1 MFDRIVAFSLR
12 SRVLILIAVAA
23 LILLGI
29 RSVGQLP
36 VDVLPN
42 LNRPVVTILTES
54 PGLAPPEVETLVT
67 RPIETAMSGVPGVER
82 VRSVSGIG
90 LSVVYIEFGWSEEVY
105 RARQQVNERL
115 ALVREQIPPG
125 IAPQMGPVTSIM
137 GEIMLVAIPYGAAS
151 PMQAREV
158 ADFQIRPRLL
168 TIPGVAQV
176 IPIGGEVRQYRVSPD
191 LGAMAAAGV
200 RLEQVEAALRAFGT
214 NTGGGFVDQ
223 YDQEYLIRNVA
234 RTTRIEDLQT
244 LVVGDGQDAAT
255 ETRGPVR
262 LSQVASVDFAAG
274 FRRGDA
280 GYNGRPAVVVSVQKQ
295 PDASTVAVTAQVEAA
310 LAEINGGLPAGIQ
323 ATRVQFRQA
332 NFIDASIDTL
342 TTVLIEAAIVVAAV
356 LFLFLLN
363 VRTTA
368 ISLISIPVS
377 MLITALVFQ
386 MFGLSINTMTLGGIA
401 IAIGELVD
409 DAVVDV
415 ENVYRRLREN
425 ALAVVPQPVLGVI
438 AHATG
443 EVRSGIVYAT
453 GIIVLVFLPLFFLG
467 GVEGRL
473 FQPLG
478 VAYIVSILA
487 SFMTS
492 ITLTPVLCS
501 YLLPGLA
508 ARRGEKESGLVRRL
522 KAGNRKLLDWGFRH
536 VRPILG
542 AGIAVSLLAIVG
554 AATLPRAFLPA
565 FNEGSFVV
573 NLLLEPGVSLEQSSR
588 LAATAEQLLL
598 TVPEVASVSRRTG
611 RAELDEHAEGV
622 FYSEMDVA
630 LKSAEADRDAVAAAM
645 RAKLAILP
653 GSVSIGAPIGHRLDH
668 LLSGVQA
675 QIVVKIFAEDLAA
688 ARALAER
695 LRSRIAGTPGI
706 VDLRVE
712 KQVLVPQ
719 LDLRVDYA
727 RAASYGVTPAQVAG
741 ALETLSSGQTVS
753 QIVDGLRR
761 YDVVLRLPEDSR
773 TTAQLSRLLI
783 ETPRGPVPL
792 SNLADIRE
800 TQGPNQILREDGKR
814 RIVVS
819 ANAAPGAN
827 LGNIVSAVEAE
838 AAALRL
844 PPDGFVRVEGQ
855 YEAQRESTLTIGGL
869 SLVSFGLIFAL
880 LFSRY
885 RSAVLALIV
894 MAGVPMALVGS
905 VIALWIAGLPLSVA
919 SMIGFVTLTGI
930 AARNG
935 ILKISHYINLVLHE
949 GESLGEGKGWGDA
962 MIVRGTLERLTPVL
976 MTALAAGLALTPL
989 LIDGDAPGKEILHP
1003 VAVTIFG
1010 GLLSATLLDAL
1021 VTPVLFRRFGR
1032 KPLELLIAE
1041 AHTGDGTHF

>member
-1 MFDRIVAFSLR
+1 MFDRIVAFSLQ
-12 SRVLILIAVAA
+12 SRVLVLLAA
-23 LILLGI
+23 LALVVLGI
-29 RSVGQLP
+29 GAANRLP

-90 LSVVYIEFGWSEEVY
+90 LSIVYVEFGWSEEVF
-105 RARQQVNERL
+105 RARQQVSERL
-115 ALVREQIPPG
+115 TLVREQIPPA
-125 IAPQMGPVTSIM
+125 IVPQMGPVSSIM
-137 GEIMLVAIPYGAAS
+137 GEIMLIAIPYGRVSA
-151 PMQAREV
+151 MEAREV

-191 LGAMAAAGV
+191 LAAMTAVGV
-200 RLEQVEAALRAFGT
+200 KLADVETALRNFGV

-223 YDQEYLIRNVA
+223 FEQEYLIRNVA
-234 RTTRIEDLQT
+234 RTTRIDDLRQ
-244 LVVGDGQDAAT
+244 LVVADSAA
-255 ETRGPVR
+255 GPVR
-262 LSQVASVDFAAG
+262 LSQIAAVDFAAA
-274 FRRGDA
+274 FRRGEA
-280 GYNGRPAVVVSVQKQ
+280 GYGGAPSVVVAVQKQ
-295 PDASTVAVTAQVEAA
+295 PNASTIDVTRQVESA
-310 LAEINGGLPAGIQ
+310 LKEITAGLPSEMR
-323 ATRVQFRQA
+323 TDRVQFRQA
-332 NFIDASIDTL
+332 DFIETSLGTL
-342 TTVLIEAAIVVAAV
+342 RTVLIEAAIVVAVV

-363 VRTTA
+363 TRTTA
-368 ISLISIPVS
+368 ISLISLPVS

-386 MFGLSINTMTLGGIA
+386 LFDLSINTMTLGGIA

-425 ALAVVPQPVLGVI
+425 ALKAIPEPVLGVI

-443 EVRSGIVYAT
+443 EVRSGIIYAT
-453 GIIVLVFLPLFFLG
+453 AIIVLVFLPLFFFG

-478 VAYIVSILA
+478 IAYIVSILA
-487 SFMTS
+487 SFVTS

-501 YLLPGLA
+501 YLLPSIA
-508 ARRGEKESGLVRRL
+508 AKRGETESGLIRRL
-522 KAGNRKLLDWGFRH
+522 KGANRWLLDWGFCH
-536 VRPILG
+536 TKPILG
-542 AGIAVSLLAIVG
+542 ASIAISLLAVVG
-554 AATLPRAFLPA
+554 AVTLPRAFLPP

-573 NLLLEPGVSLEQSSR
+573 NLILEPGVSLAESSK
-588 LAATAEQLLL
+588 LASTAEKLLL
-598 TVPEVASVSRRTG
+598 QIPEVASVSRRTG

-622 FYSEMDVA
+622 FYSEIDVA
-630 LKSAEADRDAVAAAM
+630 LKSSDADRDAVADAI
-645 RAKLAILP
+645 RSNLAILP
-653 GSVSIGAPIGHRLDH
+653 GSVSVGAPIGHRLDH

-675 QIVVKIFAEDLAA
+675 QIVIKIFAEDLAA
-688 ARALAER
+688 TRALAEQ
-695 LRSRIAGTPGI
+695 LRAAIAGAPGI

-719 LDLRVDYA
+719 LDLRVDYE
-727 RAASYGVTPAQVAG
+727 RAASYGVTPANVAD
-741 ALETLSSGQTVS
+741 ALATLSNGEVVS
-753 QIVDGLRR
+753 QIVDGLKR
-761 YDVVLRLPEDSR
+761 YDVVLRLPEGER
-773 TTAQLSRLLI
+773 TTAELSNLLI

-792 SNLADIRE
+792 SNLAEIRE
-800 TQGPNQILREDGKR
+800 TEGPNQILRENSKR

-827 LGNIVSAVEAE
+827 LGNIIETVETEVAK
-838 AAALRL
+838 LKL
-844 PPDGFVRVEGQ
+844 PPDGFVRIEGQ
-855 YEAQRESTLTIGGL
+855 YEAQREATLTIGGL

-885 RSAVLALIV
+885 RSATLALIV

-930 AARNG
+930 ASRNG

-949 GESLGEGKGWGDA
+949 GETWGDA

-989 LIDGDAPGKEILHP
+989 LIDAEAPGKEILHP

-1032 KPLELLIAE
+1032 KPLERLIADAKGGE
-1041 AHTGDGTHF
+1041 GTSGGRHF

>member
-1 MFDRIVAFSLR
+1 MFDRIVAFSLAN
-12 SRVLILIAVAA
+12 RVLVLLAA
-23 LILLGI
+23 LTLVALGFGAAS
-29 RSVGQLP
+29 RLP

-67 RPIETAMSGVPGVER
+67 RPIEAAMSGIPGVER

-90 LSVVYIEFGWSEEVY
+90 LSVVYIEFGWSEPVY
-105 RARQQVNERL
+105 RARQQVGERL
-115 ALVREQIPPG
+115 ALVREQIPEG

-151 PMQAREV
+151 AMEAREV

-191 LGAMAAAGV
+191 LPAMNAAGV
-200 RLEQVEAALRAFGT
+200 RLADLEAALRVFGT
-214 NTGGGFVDQ
+214 NKGGGFVDQ
-223 YDQEYLIRNVA
+223 YEQEFLIRGVA
-234 RTTRIEDLQT
+234 RTTRIEDLRS
-244 LVVGDGQDAAT
+244 LVVANAAT
-255 ETRGPVR
+255 GPVR
-262 LSQVASVDFAAG
+262 LSQVAAVDFASA
-274 FRRGDA
+274 FRRGEA
-280 GYNGRPAVVVSVQKQ
+280 GYDGRPAVVVAVQKQ
-295 PDASTVAVTAQVEAA
+295 PIASTVAVTAQVEAA
-310 LAEINGGLPAGIQ
+310 LREISAGLPQGMRAD
-323 ATRVQFRQA
+323 RVQFRQA
-332 NFIDASIDTL
+332 DFIETSISTL
-342 TTVLIEAAIVVAAV
+342 TTVLIEAAIVVAVV

-363 VRTTA
+363 TRTTA
-368 ISLISIPVS
+368 ISLVSLPVS
-377 MLITALVFQ
+377 MLITALVFHA
-386 MFGLSINTMTLGGIA
+386 FGLSINTMTLGGIA

-415 ENVYRRLREN
+415 ENVHRRLREN
-425 ALAVVPQPVLGVI
+425 AAAAVPQPALRVV

-443 EVRSGIVYAT
+443 EVRSGIIYAT
-453 GIIVLVFLPLFFLG
+453 AIIVLVFLPLFFLG

-487 SFMTS
+487 SFVTA

-501 YLLPGLA
+501 YLLPGIA
-508 ARRGEKESGLVRRL
+508 VRRAEKDSALVERL
-522 KAGNRKLLDWGFRH
+522 KAANRRLLDWGFRRTH
-536 VRPILG
+536 PIL
-542 AGIAVSLLAIVG
+542 AASIAVSLAAIVG
-554 AATLPRAFLPA
+554 AVTLPRAFLPS

-573 NLLLEPGVSLEQSSR
+573 NLLLEPGVSLEQSSK
-588 LAATAEQLLL
+588 LASVAEKLLL
-598 TVPEVASVSRRTG
+598 SVPEVASVSRRTG

-630 LKSAEADRDAVAAAM
+630 LKSPEADREAVANAM

-653 GSVSIGAPIGHRLDH
+653 GSVSVGAPIGHRLDH

-675 QIVVKIFAEDLAA
+675 QIVVKIFAEELAVS
-688 ARALAER
+688 RGLAEQ
-695 LRSRIAGTPGI
+695 LRAAIADVPGL

-727 RAASYGVTPAQVAG
+727 RAASYGVTPATIAD
-741 ALETLSSGQTVS
+741 ALETLSGGETVS
-753 QIVDGLRR
+753 QIVDGTKR
-761 YDVVLRLPEDSR
+761 YDVVLRLPEEER
-773 TTAQLSRLLI
+773 TTAGLSGLLI

-792 SNLADIRE
+792 SNMVEILE
-800 TQGPNQILREDGKR
+800 TEGPNQILREDGKR

-819 ANAAPGAN
+819 ANAGPGAD
-827 LGNIVSAVEAE
+827 LGAIVAEVERE
-838 AAALRL
+838 AARLRL
-844 PPDGFVRVEGQ
+844 PQDGFIRVEGQ
-855 YEAQRESTLTIGGL
+855 YEAQRESTLTIAGL
-869 SLVSFGLIFAL
+869 SLISFALIFAL

-905 VIALWIAGLPLSVA
+905 VAALWLAGLPLSVA

-949 GESLGEGKGWGDA
+949 GEHWSDA

-989 LIDGDAPGKEILHP
+989 LIDADAPGKEILHP

-1032 KPLELLIAE
+1032 VPLERLVVAAGKE
-1041 AHTGDGTHF
+1041 YKTHF

>member
-12 SRVLILIAVAA
+12 SRVLILIAAIA
-23 LILLGI
+23 LVVLGI
-29 RSVGQLP
+29 RSANQLP

-42 LNRPVVTILTES
+42 LNRPVVTILVEA
-54 PGLAPPEVETLVT
+54 PGLAPPEVETLVART
-67 RPIETAMSGVPGVER
+67 IETAMSGVPGVER

-90 LSVVYIEFGWSEEVY
+90 LAVVYIEFGWAEEIY
-105 RARQQVNERL
+105 RARQQVSERL
-115 ALVREQIPPG
+115 ALVREQLPQG

-137 GEIMLVAIPYGAAS
+137 GEIMLVAIPYGGAS

-176 IPIGGEVRQYRVSPD
+176 IPIGGEVRQYRVAPD
-191 LGAMAAAGV
+191 LPAMRAAGV
-200 RLEQVEAALRAFGT
+200 ALAEVESALRSFGT

-223 YDQEYLIRNVA
+223 FDQEYLIRNVA
-234 RTTRIEDLQT
+234 RTTRIEDLRA
-244 LVVGDGQDAAT
+244 LVVADGAS
-255 ETRGPVR
+255 GPVR
-262 LSQVASVDFAAG
+262 LAQVAAVDFAAA

-280 GYNGRPAVVVSVQKQ
+280 GYGGRPAVVVAIQKQ
-295 PDASTVAVTAQVEAA
+295 PTASTIAVTRQVETA
-310 LAEINGGLPAGIQ
+310 LAELGAGLPAGMQ
-323 ATRVQFRQA
+323 AARVQFRQA
-332 NFIDASIDTL
+332 DFIEASIGTL
-342 TTVLIEAAIVVAAV
+342 TTVLIEAAIVVGIV
-356 LFLFLLN
+356 LFGFLLN
-363 VRTTA
+363 ARTTA

-377 MLITALVFQ
+377 MLITALVFHL
-386 MFGLSINTMTLGGIA
+386 FELSINTMTLGGIA

-425 ALAVVPQPVLGVI
+425 AARAIPKPVLRVI

-453 GIIVLVFLPLFFLG
+453 AIIVLVFLPLFFLG

-478 VAYIVSILA
+478 VAYIVAILA
-487 SFMTS
+487 SFVTS

-501 YLLPGLA
+501 YLLPSLA
-508 ARRGEKESGLVRRL
+508 ARRAEKESGLVRAL
-522 KAGNRKLLDWGFRH
+522 KDGNRRLLDWGFRH
-536 VRPILG
+536 VRPILS
-542 AGIAVSLLAIVG
+542 ASVAVSLAAVVG
-554 AATLPRAFLPA
+554 ATLLPRAFLPP

-573 NLLLEPGVSLEQSSR
+573 NLLLEPGVSLEQSSK
-588 LAATAEQLLL
+588 LAATAERLLL
-598 TVPEVASVSRRTG
+598 TIPEVASVSRRTG

-630 LKSAEADRDAVAAAM
+630 LKSSGSDRDAVAQAM
-645 RAKLAILP
+645 RAKLDILP
-653 GSVSIGAPIGHRLDH
+653 GSVSVGAPIGHRLDH

-688 ARALAER
+688 ARALAEQ
-695 LRSRIAGTPGI
+695 LRATIADVPGI

-727 RAASYGVTPAQVAG
+727 RAASYGVTPAAVSD
-741 ALETLSSGQTVS
+741 ALATLSGGERVS

-761 YDVVLRLPEDSR
+761 YDVVLRLPDNER
-773 TTAQLSRLLI
+773 TTAKLSNLLI

-792 SNLADIRE
+792 SNMADIRE
-800 TQGPNQILREDGKR
+800 TEGPNQILREDGKR

-819 ANAAPGAN
+819 ANTVPGAN
-827 LGNIVSAVEAE
+827 LGNIVAAVETE
-838 AAALRL
+838 AARLRL

-855 YEAQRESTLTIGGL
+855 YEAQRQSTITIGGL
-869 SLVSFGLIFAL
+869 ALISFALIFAL

-905 VIALWIAGLPLSVA
+905 VVALWIAGLPLSVA
-919 SMIGFVTLTGI
+919 SMVGFVTLTGI
-930 AARNG
+930 ASRNG

-949 GESLGEGKGWGDA
+949 GESWGDA

-976 MTALAAGLALTPL
+976 MTALAAGLALVPL
-989 LIDGDAPGKEILHP
+989 LIDGEAPGKEILHP

-1032 KPLELLIAE
+1032 APLERLTTSAE
-1041 AHTGDGTHF
+1041 PGSTTHF

>member
-12 SRVLILIAVAA
+12 SRVLVLAAA
-23 LILLGI
+23 LALIVMGI
-29 RSVGQLP
+29 GAANRLP

-90 LSVVYIEFGWSEEVY
+90 LSIVYVEFGWSEEVF
-105 RARQQVNERL
+105 RARQQVSERL
-115 ALVREQIPPG
+115 TLVREQIPPS
-125 IAPQMGPVTSIM
+125 IVPQMGPVSSIM
-137 GEIMLVAIPYGAAS
+137 GEIMLIAIPYGRVSA
-151 PMQAREV
+151 MEAREV

-191 LGAMAAAGV
+191 LAAMTAVGV
-200 RLEQVEAALRAFGT
+200 KLDDVERALRGFGV

-223 YDQEYLIRNVA
+223 FEQEYLIRNVA
-234 RTTRIEDLQT
+234 RTTRIESLRQ
-244 LVVGDGQDAAT
+244 LVVANNEA
-255 ETRGPVR
+255 GPVR
-262 LSQVASVDFAAG
+262 LSQIAAVDFAAA
-274 FRRGDA
+274 FRRGEA
-280 GYNGRPAVVVSVQKQ
+280 GYGGAPAVVVAVQKQ
-295 PDASTVAVTAQVEAA
+295 PTASTIEVTEQVESA
-310 LAEINGGLPAGIQ
+310 LKEITAGLPSGMRADRI
-323 ATRVQFRQA
+323 QFRQA
-332 NFIDASIDTL
+332 NFIETSIETL
-342 TTVLIEAAIVVAAV
+342 TTVLIEAAIVVAVV

-363 VRTTA
+363 TRTTA
-368 ISLISIPVS
+368 ISLISLPVS

-386 MFGLSINTMTLGGIA
+386 MFGLSINTMTLGGLA

-425 ALAVVPQPVLGVI
+425 ALKAIPEPVLEVI

-443 EVRSGIVYAT
+443 EVRSGIIYAT
-453 GIIVLVFLPLFFLG
+453 AIIVLVFLPLFFLG

-478 VAYIVSILA
+478 IAYIVSILA
-487 SFMTS
+487 SFVTA

-501 YLLPGLA
+501 YLLPSIA
-508 ARRGEKESGLVRRL
+508 ARQGESESGLVRRL
-522 KAGNRKLLDWGFRH
+522 KSVNRRLLEWGFGQT
-536 VRPILG
+536 RPILG
-542 AGIAVSLLAIVG
+542 ASIAVSLLAVAG
-554 AATLPRAFLPA
+554 AIMLPRAFLPP

-573 NLLLEPGVSLEQSSR
+573 NLILEPGVSLAESSK
-588 LAATAEQLLL
+588 LASAAEKLLL
-598 TVPEVASVSRRTG
+598 QIPEVASVSRRTG

-622 FYSEMDVA
+622 FYSEIDVA
-630 LKSAEADRDAVAAAM
+630 LKSTEADRSAVADTI
-645 RAKLAILP
+645 RSNLAILP
-653 GSVSIGAPIGHRLDH
+653 GSVSVGAPIGHRLDH

-675 QIVVKIFAEDLAA
+675 QIVIKIFAEDLAA
-688 ARALAER
+688 TRALAEQ
-695 LRSRIAGTPGI
+695 LRSAIAATPGI

-719 LDLRVDYA
+719 LDVRVDFE
-727 RAASYGVTPAQVAG
+727 RAASYGVTPADVAD
-741 ALETLSSGQTVS
+741 ALETLSNGEVVS
-753 QIVDGLRR
+753 QIVEGLKR
-761 YDVVLRLPEDSR
+761 YDVVLRLPEGQR
-773 TTAQLSRLLI
+773 TTAELSNLLI

-792 SNLADIRE
+792 SNLAEIRE
-800 TQGPNQILREDGKR
+800 TEGPNQILRENSKR

-827 LGNIVSAVEAE
+827 LGTIIEAVETQVAK
-838 AAALRL
+838 LKL
-844 PPDGFVRVEGQ
+844 PADGFVRIEGQ
-855 YEAQRESTLTIGGL
+855 YEAQREATLTIGGL
-869 SLVSFGLIFAL
+869 SLISFGLIFAL

-885 RSAVLALIV
+885 RSAALALIV

-905 VIALWIAGLPLSVA
+905 VIALWLAQLPLSVA

-930 AARNG
+930 ASRNG

-949 GESLGEGKGWGDA
+949 GETWGDP

-989 LIDGDAPGKEILHP
+989 LIDAEAPGKEILHP

-1021 VTPVLFRRFGR
+1021 VTPILFRRFGR
-1032 KPLELLIAE
+1032 KPLERLIADVKVG
-1041 AHTGDGTHF
+1041 AGTHF

>member
-12 SRVLILIAVAA
+12 SRVLILIAAAA

-90 LSVVYIEFGWSEEVY
+90 LSVVYIEFGWAEEVY
-105 RARQQVNERL
+105 RARQQVSERL
-115 ALVREQIPPG
+115 ALVREQIPAG

-151 PMQAREV
+151 PMQAREI

-168 TIPGVAQV
+168 TIAGVAQV

-191 LGAMAAAGV
+191 LAAMALAGV

-234 RTTRIEDLQT
+234 RTTRIEDLQS
-244 LVVGDGQDAAT
+244 LAVGDGAS
-255 ETRGPVR
+255 GPVR
-262 LSQVASVDFAAG
+262 LSQIAAVDFAAA

-280 GYNGRPAVVVSVQKQ
+280 GYDGRPAVVVSVQKQ

-310 LAEINGGLPAGIQ
+310 LAEINAGLPTDMR

-332 NFIDASIDTL
+332 DFIEASIDTL
-342 TTVLIEAAIVVAAV
+342 TMVLIEAAIVVAVV

-363 VRTTA
+363 ARTTA
-368 ISLISIPVS
+368 ISLISLPVS
-377 MLITALVFQ
+377 ILVTALVFQ

-425 ALAVVPQPVLGVI
+425 ALAAVPQPVLGVI

-453 GIIVLVFLPLFFLG
+453 AIIVLVFLPLFFLG

-478 VAYIVSILA
+478 VAYIVAIMA
-487 SFMTS
+487 SFITS

-501 YLLPGLA
+501 YLLPKLA
-508 ARRGEKESGLVRRL
+508 ARRGEKETGLVRRL
-522 KAGNRKLLDWGFRH
+522 KAGNRRLLDWGFRN
-536 VRPILG
+536 VRLILG
-542 AGIAVSLLAIVG
+542 ASVVVSLAAILG
-554 AATLPRAFLPA
+554 AVTLPRAFLPA

-573 NLLLEPGVSLEQSSR
+573 NLLLEPGVSLEQSSK
-588 LAATAEQLLL
+588 LAASAEQLLL
-598 TVPEVASVSRRTG
+598 TIPEVASVSRRTG

-630 LKSAEADRDAVAAAM
+630 LKSSEADRDAVAAAM

-695 LRSRIAGTPGI
+695 LRGRIAGTPGI

-727 RAASYGVTPAQVAG
+727 RAASFGVTPARVAG

-761 YDVVLRLPEDSR
+761 YDVVLRLPEGSR
-773 TTAQLSRLLI
+773 TTAQLSSLLI

-792 SNLADIRE
+792 SNIAEIRE

-827 LGNIVSAVEAE
+827 LGDIVKTIETE
-838 AAALRL
+838 AAALDL
-844 PPDGFVRVEGQ
+844 PTDGFVRVEGQ
-855 YEAQRESTLTIGGL
+855 YEAQRQSTLTIGGL

-885 RSAVLALIV
+885 RSVVLALIV

-930 AARNG
+930 ASRNG

-949 GESLGEGKGWGDA
+949 GETWSDA

-989 LIDGDAPGKEILHP
+989 LINADAPGKEILHP

-1032 KPLELLIAE
+1032 AALERLIAD
-1041 AHTGDGTHF
+1041 ARTGDGTHF

>member
-12 SRVLILIAVAA
+12 SRVLILIAAAA

-90 LSVVYIEFGWSEEVY
+90 LSVVYIEFGWAEEVY
-105 RARQQVNERL
+105 RARQQVSERL
-115 ALVREQIPPG
+115 ALVREQIPAG

-151 PMQAREV
+151 PMRAREI

-168 TIPGVAQV
+168 TIAGVAQV

-191 LGAMAAAGV
+191 LAAMALAGV

-234 RTTRIEDLQT
+234 RTTRIEDLQS
-244 LVVGDGQDAAT
+244 LAVGDGAS
-255 ETRGPVR
+255 GPVR
-262 LSQVASVDFAAG
+262 LSQIAAVDFAAA

-280 GYNGRPAVVVSVQKQ
+280 GYDGRPAVVVSVQKQ

-310 LAEINGGLPAGIQ
+310 LAEINAGLPTDMR

-332 NFIDASIDTL
+332 DFIEASIDTL
-342 TTVLIEAAIVVAAV
+342 TIVLIEAAIVVAVV

-368 ISLISIPVS
+368 ISLISLPVS
-377 MLITALVFQ
+377 ILVTALVFQ

-425 ALAVVPQPVLGVI
+425 ALAAVPQPVLGVI

-453 GIIVLVFLPLFFLG
+453 AIIVLVFLPLFFLG

-478 VAYIVSILA
+478 VAYIVAIMA
-487 SFMTS
+487 SFITS

-501 YLLPGLA
+501 YLLPKLA
-508 ARRGEKESGLVRRL
+508 ARRGEKETWLVRRL
-522 KAGNRKLLDWGFRH
+522 MAGNRRLLDWGFAN
-536 VRPILG
+536 VRLILG
-542 AGIAVSLLAIVG
+542 ASVVVSLAAILG
-554 AATLPRAFLPA
+554 AVTLPRAFLPA

-573 NLLLEPGVSLEQSSR
+573 NLLLEPGVSLEQSSK
-588 LAATAEQLLL
+588 LAASAEQLLL
-598 TVPEVASVSRRTG
+598 TIPEVASVSRRTG

-630 LKSAEADRDAVAAAM
+630 LKSPDADRDAVAAAM

-695 LRSRIAGTPGI
+695 LRGRIAGTPGL

-727 RAASYGVTPAQVAG
+727 RAASYGITPAQIAE
-741 ALETLSSGQTVS
+741 ALETLSSGRTVS

-761 YDVVLRLPEDSR
+761 YDVVVRLPETSR
-773 TTAQLSRLLI
+773 TTAQLSSLLI

-792 SNLADIRE
+792 SNMAEIRE

-819 ANAAPGAN
+819 ANAAPGAD
-827 LGNIVSAVEAE
+827 LGDIVKTVEAE

-930 AARNG
+930 ASRNG

-949 GESLGEGKGWGDA
+949 GETWGDA

-989 LIDGDAPGKEILHP
+989 LINADAPGKEILHP

-1032 KPLELLIAE
+1032 AALKRLIAD
-1041 AHTGDGTHF
+1041 ARTGDGTHF

>member
-12 SRVLILIAVAA
+12 SRVLILIAAAA

-90 LSVVYIEFGWSEEVY
+90 LSVVYIEFGWAEEVY
-105 RARQQVNERL
+105 RARQQVSERL
-115 ALVREQIPPG
+115 ALVREQIPAG

-151 PMQAREV
+151 PMRAREI

-168 TIPGVAQV
+168 TIAGVAQV

-191 LGAMAAAGV
+191 LAAMALAGV

-234 RTTRIEDLQT
+234 RTTRIEDLQS
-244 LVVGDGQDAAT
+244 LAVGDGAS
-255 ETRGPVR
+255 GPVR
-262 LSQVASVDFAAG
+262 LSQIAAVDFAAA

-280 GYNGRPAVVVSVQKQ
+280 GYDGRPAVVVSVQKQ

-310 LAEINGGLPAGIQ
+310 LAEINAGLPTDMR

-332 NFIDASIDTL
+332 DFIEASIDTL
-342 TTVLIEAAIVVAAV
+342 TIVLIEAAIVVAVV

-368 ISLISIPVS
+368 ISLISLPVS
-377 MLITALVFQ
+377 ILVTALVFQ

-425 ALAVVPQPVLGVI
+425 ALAAVPQPVLGVI

-453 GIIVLVFLPLFFLG
+453 AIIVLVFLPLFFLG

-478 VAYIVSILA
+478 VAYIVAIMA
-487 SFMTS
+487 SFITS

-501 YLLPGLA
+501 YLLPKLA
-508 ARRGEKESGLVRRL
+508 ARRGEKETWLVRRL
-522 KAGNRKLLDWGFRH
+522 MAGNRRLLDWGFAN
-536 VRPILG
+536 VRLILG
-542 AGIAVSLLAIVG
+542 ASVVVSLAAILG
-554 AATLPRAFLPA
+554 AVTLPRAFLPA

-573 NLLLEPGVSLEQSSR
+573 NLLLEPGVSLEQSSK
-588 LAATAEQLLL
+588 LAASAEQLLL
-598 TVPEVASVSRRTG
+598 TIPEVASVSRRTG

-630 LKSAEADRDAVAAAM
+630 LKSPDADRDAVAAAM

-695 LRSRIAGTPGI
+695 LRGRIAGTPGL

-727 RAASYGVTPAQVAG
+727 RAASYGITPAQIAE
-741 ALETLSSGQTVS
+741 ALETLSSGRTVS

-761 YDVVLRLPEDSR
+761 YDVVVRLPETSR
-773 TTAQLSRLLI
+773 TTAQLSSLLI

-792 SNLADIRE
+792 SNMAEIRE

-819 ANAAPGAN
+819 ANAAPGAD
-827 LGNIVSAVEAE
+827 LGDIVKTVEAE

-930 AARNG
+930 ASRNG

-949 GESLGEGKGWGDA
+949 GETWGDA

-989 LIDGDAPGKEILHP
+989 LINADAPGKEILHP

-1032 KPLELLIAE
+1032 AALKRLIAD
-1041 AHTGDGTHF
+1041 ARTGVGTHF

>member
-1 MFDRIVAFSLR
+1 MFDHIVAFSLR
-12 SRVLILIAVAA
+12 SRVLILIAAAA
-23 LILLGI
+23 LIVLGI
-29 RSVGQLP
+29 RSAGQLP

-90 LSVVYIEFGWSEEVY
+90 LSVVYIEFGWNVEVY
-105 RARQQVNERL
+105 RARQQVSERL
-115 ALVREQIPPG
+115 ALVREGIPPE

-151 PMQAREV
+151 PMEAREV
-158 ADFQIRPRLL
+158 ADFRIRPRLL
-168 TIPGVAQV
+168 TIPGIAQV

-191 LGAMAAAGV
+191 LAAMAAAGV
-200 RLEQVEAALRAFGT
+200 RLEQVETALRAFGT

-223 YDQEYLIRNVA
+223 YEQEYLIRNVA
-234 RTTRIEDLQT
+234 RTTRIEDLRS
-244 LVVGDGQDAAT
+244 LVIADGAS
-255 ETRGPVR
+255 GPVR
-262 LSQVASVDFAAG
+262 LSQVATVDFAAA
-274 FRRGDA
+274 FRRGSA
-280 GYNGRPAVVVSVQKQ
+280 GYDGRPAVVISVQKQ
-295 PDASTVAVTAQVEAA
+295 PDASTVAVTQQVEAA
-310 LAEINGGLPAGIQ
+310 LAEISAGLPAGMR
-323 ATRVQFRQA
+323 ASRVQFRQA
-332 NFIDASIDTL
+332 DFIETSIDTL
-342 TTVLIEAAIVVAAV
+342 TRVLIEAAIVVAIV

-363 VRTTA
+363 IRTTA
-368 ISLISIPVS
+368 ISLISLPVS
-377 MLITALVFQ
+377 MLVTAVVFQ
-386 MFGLSINTMTLGGIA
+386 IFGLSINTMTLGGIA

-425 ALAVVPQPVLGVI
+425 ALLAVPQPSLAVI

-487 SFMTS
+487 SFVTS

-501 YLLPGLA
+501 YLLPSLA
-508 ARRGEKESGLVRRL
+508 ATRAERESELVRRL
-522 KAGNRKLLDWGFRH
+522 KAVNRRLLDWGFRH
-536 VRPILG
+536 TRPILG
-542 AGIAVSLLAIVG
+542 ASIALSLAAVAGAVS
-554 AATLPRAFLPA
+554 LPRAFLPP

-573 NLLLEPGVSLEQSSR
+573 NLLLEPGISLEQSSK
-588 LAATAEQLLL
+588 LGATAEQLLL

-622 FYSEMDVA
+622 FYTEIDVA
-630 LKSAEADRDAVAAAM
+630 LKSPEADRDAIAARM
-645 RAKLAILP
+645 RETLAILP

-675 QIVVKIFAEDLAA
+675 QIVVKIFAEDLAG
-688 ARALAER
+688 ARAIAER
-695 LRSRIAGTPGI
+695 LRTNIADVPGI

-719 LDLRVDYA
+719 LDLKVDYA
-727 RAASYGVTPAQVAG
+727 RAASYGVTPATVAE
-741 ALETLSSGQTVS
+741 ALETLSNGDTVS
-753 QIVDGLRR
+753 QVVDGLKR
-761 YDVVLRLPEDSR
+761 YDVVLRLPESER
-773 TTAQLSRLLI
+773 TTAQLSNLLI

-792 SNLADIRE
+792 SNLAEIRE
-800 TQGPNQILREDGKR
+800 TEGPNQILREDGKR

-827 LGNIVSAVEAE
+827 LGEIVETIEAE
-838 AAALRL
+838 VAKLRL

-855 YEAQRESTLTIGGL
+855 YEAQRESTITIGGL

-905 VIALWIAGLPLSVA
+905 VVALWLAGLPLSVA

-930 AARNG
+930 ASRNG

-949 GESLGEGKGWGDA
+949 GESWSDA

-989 LIDGDAPGKEILHP
+989 LINAEAPGKEILHP

-1021 VTPVLFRRFGR
+1021 VTPILFRRFGR
-1032 KPLELLIAE
+1032 RSLERLIAE
-1041 AHTGDGTHF
+1041 AKTGAGTHF

>member
-12 SRVLILIAVAA
+12 SRVLILIAAAA
-23 LILLGI
+23 LIVLGI
-29 RSVGQLP
+29 RSASQLP

-42 LNRPVVTILTES
+42 LNRPVVTILVEA
-54 PGLAPPEVETLVT
+54 PGLAPPEVETLVA

-90 LSVVYIEFGWSEEVY
+90 LAVVYIEFGWSEEVY
-105 RARQQVNERL
+105 RARQQVSERL
-115 ALVREQIPPG
+115 ALVREQLPEG

-137 GEIMLVAIPYGAAS
+137 GEIMLVASPYGTAS

-191 LGAMAAAGV
+191 LPAMTAAGV
-200 RLEQVEAALRAFGT
+200 ELAEVEDALRAFGT

-234 RTTRIEDLQT
+234 RTTRIEDLRT
-244 LVVGDGQDAAT
+244 LVVADGAS
-255 ETRGPVR
+255 GPVR
-262 LSQVASVDFAAG
+262 LSQVASVDFAAA

-280 GYNGRPAVVVSVQKQ
+280 GYNGRPAVVVAVQKQ
-295 PDASTVAVTAQVEAA
+295 PTASTIAVTRQVETA
-310 LAEINGGLPAGIQ
+310 LAEISAGLPAGMRAAQ
-323 ATRVQFRQA
+323 VQFRQA
-332 NFIDASIDTL
+332 NFIEASIDTL
-342 TTVLIEAAIVVAAV
+342 TTVLIEAAIVVAVV

-363 VRTTA
+363 SRTTA

-386 MFGLSINTMTLGGIA
+386 IFDLSINTMTLGGIA
-401 IAIGELVD
+401 SAIGDLVD

-425 ALAVVPQPVLGVI
+425 ALKAIPQPVLGVI

-443 EVRSGIVYAT
+443 EVRSGIIYAT
-453 GIIVLVFLPLFFLG
+453 AIIVLVFLPLFFLS

-478 VAYIVSILA
+478 VAYIVAILA
-487 SFMTS
+487 SFITS

-501 YLLPGLA
+501 YLLPNLA
-508 ARRGEKESGLVRRL
+508 ARRAEKESGLVRRL
-522 KAGNRKLLDWGFRH
+522 KDGNRRLLDWGFRN
-536 VRPILG
+536 VRSILR
-542 AGIAVSLLAIVG
+542 ASIAISLLAVVG
-554 AATLPRAFLPA
+554 ATLLPRAFLPP

-573 NLLLEPGVSLEQSSR
+573 NLLLEPGVSLEQSSK

-598 TVPEVASVSRRTG
+598 TIPEIASVSRRTG

-630 LKSAEADRDAVAAAM
+630 LKSTEADRDTVANAM

-653 GSVSIGAPIGHRLDH
+653 GSVSVGAPIGHRLDH

-675 QIVVKIFAEDLAA
+675 QIVVKIFAEDLTAG
-688 ARALAER
+688 RALAEQ
-695 LRSRIAGTPGI
+695 LREGIADVPGI

-727 RAASYGVTPAQVAG
+727 RAASYGVTPANIAD
-741 ALETLSSGQTVS
+741 ALETLSNGERVS
-753 QIVDGLRR
+753 QIVDGLKR
-761 YDVVLRLPEDSR
+761 YDVVLRLPESER
-773 TTAQLSRLLI
+773 TTAQLSNLLI

-792 SNLADIRE
+792 ANMTDIRE

-827 LGNIVSAVEAE
+827 LGDIVKAVETE
-838 AAALRL
+838 AATLRL
-844 PPDGFVRVEGQ
+844 PPVAFVRVEGQ
-855 YEAQRESTLTIGGL
+855 YEAQRESTITIGGL
-869 SLVSFGLIFAL
+869 SLISFGLIFAL

-905 VIALWIAGLPLSVA
+905 VIALWIADLPLSVA
-919 SMIGFVTLTGI
+919 SMVGFVTLTGI
-930 AARNG
+930 ASRNG

-949 GESLGEGKGWGDA
+949 GETWGDA

-976 MTALAAGLALTPL
+976 MTALAAGLALVPL
-989 LIDGDAPGKEILHP
+989 LIDAEAPGKEILHP

-1021 VTPVLFRRFGR
+1021 ITPVLFRRFGR
-1032 KPLELLIAE
+1032 KPLERLIASTE
-1041 AHTGDGTHF
+1041 PGSATHF

>member
-1 MFDRIVAFSLR
+1 MFDRIVAFSLQ
-12 SRVLILIAVAA
+12 SRVLVLLAA
-23 LILLGI
+23 LALVVLGI
-29 RSVGQLP
+29 GAANRLP

-90 LSVVYIEFGWSEEVY
+90 LSIVYVEFGWSEEVF
-105 RARQQVNERL
+105 RARQQVSERL
-115 ALVREQIPPG
+115 TLVREQIPPA
-125 IAPQMGPVTSIM
+125 IVPQMGPVSSIM
-137 GEIMLVAIPYGAAS
+137 GEIMLIAIPYGRVSA
-151 PMQAREV
+151 MQAREV

-191 LGAMAAAGV
+191 LAAMTAVGV
-200 RLEQVEAALRAFGT
+200 KLADVETALRNFGV

-223 YDQEYLIRNVA
+223 FEQEYLIRNVA
-234 RTTRIEDLQT
+234 RTTRIDDLRQ
-244 LVVGDGQDAAT
+244 LVVADSAA
-255 ETRGPVR
+255 GPVR
-262 LSQVASVDFAAG
+262 LSQIAAVDFAAA
-274 FRRGDA
+274 FRRGEA
-280 GYNGRPAVVVSVQKQ
+280 GYGGAPAVVVAVQKQ
-295 PDASTVAVTAQVEAA
+295 PNASTIDVTRQVESA
-310 LAEINGGLPAGIQ
+310 LKEITAGLPAGMR
-323 ATRVQFRQA
+323 ADRVQFRQA
-332 NFIDASIDTL
+332 DFIETSLGTL
-342 TTVLIEAAIVVAAV
+342 RTVLIEAAIVVAVV

-363 VRTTA
+363 TRTTA
-368 ISLISIPVS
+368 ISLISLPVS

-386 MFGLSINTMTLGGIA
+386 LFDLSINTMTLGGIA

-425 ALAVVPQPVLGVI
+425 ALQAIPEPVLGVI

-443 EVRSGIVYAT
+443 EVRSGIIYAT
-453 GIIVLVFLPLFFLG
+453 AIIVLVFLPLFFLG

-478 VAYIVSILA
+478 IAYIVSILA
-487 SFMTS
+487 SFVTS

-501 YLLPGLA
+501 YLLPSIA
-508 ARRGEKESGLVRRL
+508 AKRSETESGLIRRL
-522 KAGNRKLLDWGFRH
+522 KGANRRLLDWGFRH
-536 VRPILG
+536 TKPILS
-542 AGIAVSLLAIVG
+542 ASFAISLLAVVG
-554 AATLPRAFLPA
+554 AITLPRAFLPP

-573 NLLLEPGVSLEQSSR
+573 NLILEPGVSLAESSK
-588 LAATAEQLLL
+588 LASTAEKLLL
-598 TVPEVASVSRRTG
+598 QIPEVASVSRRTG

-622 FYSEMDVA
+622 FYSEIDVA
-630 LKSAEADRDAVAAAM
+630 LKSSDADRDAVADAI
-645 RAKLAILP
+645 RSNLAILP
-653 GSVSIGAPIGHRLDH
+653 GSVSVGAPIGHRLDH

-675 QIVVKIFAEDLAA
+675 QIVIKIFAEDLAA
-688 ARALAER
+688 TRALAEQ
-695 LRSRIAGTPGI
+695 LRAAIAGTPGI

-719 LDLRVDYA
+719 LDLRVDYE
-727 RAASYGVTPAQVAG
+727 RAASYGVTPANVAD
-741 ALETLSSGQTVS
+741 ALATLSNGEVVS
-753 QIVDGLRR
+753 QIVEGLKR
-761 YDVVLRLPEDSR
+761 YDVVLRLPEGKR
-773 TTAQLSRLLI
+773 TTAELSNLLI

-792 SNLADIRE
+792 SNLAEIRE
-800 TQGPNQILREDGKR
+800 TEGPNQILRENSKR
-814 RIVVS
+814 RLVVS

-827 LGNIVSAVEAE
+827 LGNIIKTVETEVAK
-838 AAALRL
+838 LKL
-844 PPDGFVRVEGQ
+844 PPDGFVRIEGQ
-855 YEAQRESTLTIGGL
+855 YEAQREATLTIGGL

-885 RSAVLALIV
+885 RSATLALIV

-930 AARNG
+930 ASRNG

-949 GESLGEGKGWGDA
+949 GETWGDA
-962 MIVRGTLERLTPVL
+962 MIMRGTLERLTPVL

-989 LIDGDAPGKEILHP
+989 LIDAEAPGKEILHP

-1032 KPLELLIAE
+1032 KPLERLIADATVGE
-1041 AHTGDGTHF
+1041 GTHF

>member
-1 MFDRIVAFSLR
+1 MFDRIVAFSLQ
-12 SRVLILIAVAA
+12 SRVLVLLAA
-23 LILLGI
+23 LALVVLGI
-29 RSVGQLP
+29 GAANRLP

-90 LSVVYIEFGWSEEVY
+90 LSIVYVEFGWSEEVF
-105 RARQQVNERL
+105 RARQQVSERL
-115 ALVREQIPPG
+115 TLVREQIPPA
-125 IAPQMGPVTSIM
+125 IVPQMGPVSSIM
-137 GEIMLVAIPYGAAS
+137 GEIMLIAIPYGRVSA
-151 PMQAREV
+151 MQAREV

-191 LGAMAAAGV
+191 LAAMTAVGV
-200 RLEQVEAALRAFGT
+200 KLADVETALRNFGV

-223 YDQEYLIRNVA
+223 FEQEYLIRNVA
-234 RTTRIEDLQT
+234 RTTRIDDLRQ
-244 LVVGDGQDAAT
+244 LVVADSAA
-255 ETRGPVR
+255 GPVR
-262 LSQVASVDFAAG
+262 LSQIAAVDFAAA
-274 FRRGDA
+274 FRRGEA
-280 GYNGRPAVVVSVQKQ
+280 GYGGAPAVVVAVQKQ
-295 PDASTVAVTAQVEAA
+295 PNASTIDVTRQVESA
-310 LAEINGGLPAGIQ
+310 LKEITAGLPSGMRAD
-323 ATRVQFRQA
+323 RVQFRQA
-332 NFIDASIDTL
+332 NFIETSLGTL
-342 TTVLIEAAIVVAAV
+342 RTVLIEAAIVVAVV

-363 VRTTA
+363 TRTTA
-368 ISLISIPVS
+368 ISLISLPVS

-386 MFGLSINTMTLGGIA
+386 LFDLSINTMTLGGIA

-425 ALAVVPQPVLGVI
+425 ALKAIPEPVLGVI

-443 EVRSGIVYAT
+443 EVRSGIIYAT
-453 GIIVLVFLPLFFLG
+453 AIIVLVFLPLFFLG

-478 VAYIVSILA
+478 IAYIVSILA
-487 SFMTS
+487 SFVTS

-501 YLLPGLA
+501 YLLPSIA
-508 ARRGEKESGLVRRL
+508 AKRSETESGLIRRL
-522 KAGNRKLLDWGFRH
+522 KGANRWLLDWGFRH
-536 VRPILG
+536 TKPILV
-542 AGIAVSLLAIVG
+542 ASVAISLLAVVSAIM
-554 AATLPRAFLPA
+554 LPRAFLPP

-573 NLLLEPGVSLEQSSR
+573 NLILEPGVSLAESSK
-588 LAATAEQLLL
+588 LASTAEKLLL
-598 TVPEVASVSRRTG
+598 QIPEVASVSRRTG

-630 LKSAEADRDAVAAAM
+630 LKSSDADRDAVADAI
-645 RAKLAILP
+645 RSNLAILP
-653 GSVSIGAPIGHRLDH
+653 GSVSVGAPIGHRLDH

-675 QIVVKIFAEDLAA
+675 QIVIKIFAEDLAA
-688 ARALAER
+688 TRALAEQ
-695 LRSRIAGTPGI
+695 LRAAIAGTSGI

-712 KQVLVPQ
+712 KQVVVPQ
-719 LDLRVDYA
+719 LDLRVDYE
-727 RAASYGVTPAQVAG
+727 RAASYGVTPANVAD
-741 ALETLSSGQTVS
+741 ALATLSNGEVVS
-753 QIVDGLRR
+753 QIVEGLKR
-761 YDVVLRLPEDSR
+761 YDVVLRLPEGER
-773 TTAQLSRLLI
+773 TTADLSNLLI

-792 SNLADIRE
+792 SNLAEIRE
-800 TQGPNQILREDGKR
+800 TEGPNQILRENSKR

-827 LGNIVSAVEAE
+827 LGNIIKAVESEVAK
-838 AAALRL
+838 LKL
-844 PPDGFVRVEGQ
+844 PPDGFVRIEGQ
-855 YEAQRESTLTIGGL
+855 YEAQREATLTIGGL

-885 RSAVLALIV
+885 RSATLALIV

-930 AARNG
+930 ASRNG

-949 GESLGEGKGWGDA
+949 GETWGDA

-989 LIDGDAPGKEILHP
+989 LIDAEAPGKEILHP

-1032 KPLELLIAE
+1032 KPLERLIAE
-1041 AHTGDGTHF
+1041 VKIGEGTHF

>member
-12 SRVLILIAVAA
+12 SRLLILIAAVA
-23 LILLGI
+23 LIVLGL
-29 RSVGQLP
+29 RSASQLP

-42 LNRPVVTILTES
+42 LNRPVVTILVEA
-54 PGLAPPEVETLVT
+54 PGLAPPEVETLVA

-90 LSVVYIEFGWSEEVY
+90 LAVVYIEFGWAEEVY
-105 RARQQVNERL
+105 RARQQVSERL
-115 ALVREQIPPG
+115 ALVREQIPEG
-125 IAPQMGPVTSIM
+125 ISPQMGPVTSIM
-137 GEIMLVAIPYGAAS
+137 GEIMLVAIPYGVAS
-151 PMQAREV
+151 PMEAREI

-176 IPIGGEVRQYRVSPD
+176 IPIGGQVRHFRVSPD
-191 LGAMAAAGV
+191 LPAMAAAGV
-200 RLEQVEAALRAFGT
+200 GLAQVEGALRAFGT

-223 YDQEYLIRNVA
+223 FDQEYLIRNVA
-234 RTTRIEDLQT
+234 RTTRIEDLRT
-244 LVVGDGQDAAT
+244 LVVADGAG
-255 ETRGPVR
+255 GPVQ
-262 LSQVASVDFAAG
+262 LSQIATVDFAAA

-280 GYNGRPAVVVSVQKQ
+280 GYGGRPAVVVAVQKQ
-295 PDASTVAVTAQVEAA
+295 PTASTIEVTRQVETA
-310 LAEINGGLPAGIQ
+310 LAEIGAGLPAGMRAAQ
-323 ATRVQFRQA
+323 VQFRQA
-332 NFIDASIDTL
+332 NFIEASISTL
-342 TTVLIEAAIVVAAV
+342 TTVLIEAAIVVAVV
-356 LFLFLLN
+356 LFVFLLN
-363 VRTTA
+363 ARTTA
-368 ISLISIPVS
+368 ISLISLPVS

-425 ALAVVPQPVLGVI
+425 ALKAIPEPVLGVI

-443 EVRSGIVYAT
+443 EVRSGIIYAT
-453 GIIVLVFLPLFFLG
+453 AIIVLVFLPLFFLG

-478 VAYIVSILA
+478 VAYIVAILA
-487 SFMTS
+487 SFVTS

-508 ARRGEKESGLVRRL
+508 ARRAEKESGLIRWL
-522 KAGNRKLLDWGFRH
+522 KGGNRRLLDWGFRH
-536 VRPILG
+536 VRSILG
-542 AGIAVSLLAIVG
+542 ASIAVSLAAVAG
-554 AATLPRAFLPA
+554 ASLLPRAFLPA

-573 NLLLEPGVSLEQSSR
+573 NLLLEPGVSLEQSSK

-598 TVPEVASVSRRTG
+598 TIPEIASVSRRTG

-630 LKSAEADRDAVAAAM
+630 LKSSESDRDAVANAM

-688 ARALAER
+688 ARALAEQ
-695 LRSRIAGTPGI
+695 LRAGVADVPGI

-727 RAASYGVTPAQVAG
+727 RAASYGVTPATIAD
-741 ALETLSSGQTVS
+741 ALETLSNGETVS
-753 QIVDGLRR
+753 QVVDGLKR
-761 YDVVLRLPEDSR
+761 YDVVLRLPESER
-773 TTAQLSRLLI
+773 TTAQLANLLI

-792 SNLADIRE
+792 ANMTEIRE

-827 LGNIVSAVEAE
+827 LGNIVQEVEAE
-838 AAALRL
+838 AATLRL

-855 YEAQRESTLTIGGL
+855 YEAQRESTITIGGL
-869 SLVSFGLIFAL
+869 TLISFGLIFAL

-905 VIALWIAGLPLSVA
+905 VIALWIADLPLSVA
-919 SMIGFVTLTGI
+919 SMVGFVTLTGI
-930 AARNG
+930 ASRNG

-949 GESLGEGKGWGDA
+949 GETWGDA

-976 MTALAAGLALTPL
+976 MTALAAGLALVPL
-989 LIDGDAPGKEILHP
+989 LIDADAPGKEILHP

-1021 VTPVLFRRFGR
+1021 VTPVLFRRFGP
-1032 KPLELLIAE
+1032 KPLERLIASAE
-1041 AHTGDGTHF
+1041 PGNATHF

>member
-12 SRVLILIAVAA
+12 SRVLILIAAIA
-23 LILLGI
+23 LVVLGI
-29 RSVGQLP
+29 RSANQLP

-42 LNRPVVTILTES
+42 LNRPVVTVLVEA
-54 PGLAPPEVETLVT
+54 PGLAPPEVETLVA

-90 LSVVYIEFGWSEEVY
+90 LAVVYIEFGWAEEIY
-105 RARQQVNERL
+105 RARQQVSERL
-115 ALVREQIPPG
+115 ALVREQIPQG

-151 PMQAREV
+151 PMQAREI

-176 IPIGGEVRQYRVSPD
+176 IPIGGEVRQYRVSPN
-191 LGAMAAAGV
+191 LPAMRAAGV
-200 RLEQVEAALRAFGT
+200 DLAAVEAALRSFGT

-223 YDQEYLIRNVA
+223 FDREYLIRNVA
-234 RTTRIEDLQT
+234 RTTRIEDLQSLT
-244 LVVGDGQDAAT
+244 VAEGAG
-255 ETRGPVR
+255 GPVR
-262 LSQVASVDFAAG
+262 LSQVAAVDFAAA

-280 GYNGRPAVVVSVQKQ
+280 GYDGRPAVVVAVQKQ
-295 PDASTVAVTAQVEAA
+295 PTASTIEVTRQVEAA
-310 LAEINGGLPAGIQ
+310 LAEIGAGLPAGMQ
-323 ATRVQFRQA
+323 AARVQFRQA
-332 NFIDASIDTL
+332 NFIEASIGTL
-342 TTVLIEAAIVVAAV
+342 RTVLIEAAIVVAVV

-368 ISLISIPVS
+368 ISLTSLPVS

-386 MFGLSINTMTLGGIA
+386 LFGLSINTMTLGGIA

-425 ALAVVPQPVLGVI
+425 ALRAVPEPVLGVI

-453 GIIVLVFLPLFFLG
+453 AIIVLVFLPLFFLG

-478 VAYIVSILA
+478 VAYIVAILA
-487 SFMTS
+487 SFVTS

-501 YLLPGLA
+501 YLLPTLA
-508 ARRGEKESGLVRRL
+508 ARQAEKESRLVRRL
-522 KAGNRKLLDWGFRH
+522 KDGNRRLLDWGFRH
-536 VRPILG
+536 ARPVLG
-542 AGIAVSLLAIVG
+542 ASVAVSLAAIAG
-554 AATLPRAFLPA
+554 ATLLPRAFLPS

-573 NLLLEPGVSLEQSSR
+573 NLLLEPGVSLEQSSK
-588 LAATAEQLLL
+588 LAATAERLLL
-598 TVPEVASVSRRTG
+598 TIPEVASVSRRTG

-630 LKSAEADRDAVAAAM
+630 LKSSEADRDAVAQAM
-645 RAKLAILP
+645 RAKLDVLP
-653 GSVSIGAPIGHRLDH
+653 GSVSVGAPIGHRLDH

-695 LRSRIAGTPGI
+695 LRAGIADVPGI

-727 RAASYGVTPAQVAG
+727 RAASYGVTPAAVSD
-741 ALETLSSGQTVS
+741 ALATLSGGERVS

-761 YDVVLRLPEDSR
+761 YDVVLRLPDDER
-773 TTAQLSRLLI
+773 TTARLSDLLI

-792 SNLADIRE
+792 SNMAEIRE
-800 TQGPNQILREDGKR
+800 TEGPNQILREDGKR

-819 ANAAPGAN
+819 ANAAPGAD
-827 LGNIVSAVEAE
+827 LGRIVEAVEAE
-838 AAALRL
+838 AATLRL
-844 PPDGFVRVEGQ
+844 PADGFVRVEGQ
-855 YEAQRESTLTIGGL
+855 YEAQRESTITIGGL
-869 SLVSFGLIFAL
+869 ALISFALIFAL

-905 VIALWIAGLPLSVA
+905 VAALWIAGLPLSVA
-919 SMIGFVTLTGI
+919 SMVGFVTLTGI
-930 AARNG
+930 ASRNG

-949 GESLGEGKGWGDA
+949 GESWGDV

-976 MTALAAGLALTPL
+976 MTALAAGLALVPL
-989 LIDGDAPGKEILHP
+989 LIDADAPGKEILHP

-1032 KPLELLIAE
+1032 APLERLVASAE
-1041 AHTGDGTHF
+1041 PGNATHF

>member
-12 SRVLILIAVAA
+12 SRVLILIVAAA
-23 LILLGI
+23 LIVLGM
-29 RSVGQLP
+29 RAARQLP

-42 LNRPVVTILTES
+42 LNRPVVTILTEA
-54 PGLAPPEVETLVT
+54 PGLAPPEVETLVS

-105 RARQQVNERL
+105 RARQQVSERL
-115 ALVREQIPPG
+115 ALVREQIPAG

-137 GEIMLVAIPYGAAS
+137 GEILLVAIPYGAAS

-176 IPIGGEVRQYRVSPD
+176 IPIGGEVRQYRISPD
-191 LGAMAAAGV
+191 LGAMSAAGV
-200 RLEQVEAALRAFGT
+200 RLEQIEAALRAFGT

-223 YDQEYLIRNVA
+223 YEQEYLIRNVA
-234 RTTRIEDLQT
+234 RTTRIEDLRT
-244 LVVGDGQDAAT
+244 LVVAESAA
-255 ETRGPVR
+255 GSVR
-262 LSQVASVDFAAG
+262 LSQVAAVDFAAA

-280 GYNGRPAVVVSVQKQ
+280 GYDGRPAVVVAVQKQ
-295 PDASTVAVTAQVEAA
+295 PSASTVAVTHQVETA
-310 LAEINGGLPAGIQ
+310 LEEIGAGLPAGMRT
-323 ATRVQFRQA
+323 TRVQFRQA
-332 NFIDASIDTL
+332 NFIEASIGTL
-342 TTVLIEAAIVVAAV
+342 TTVLIEAAIVVAVV

-363 VRTTA
+363 TRTTA
-368 ISLISIPVS
+368 ISLISLPVS
-377 MLITALVFQ
+377 MLVTALVFQ
-386 MFGLSINTMTLGGIA
+386 IFGLSINTMTLGGIA

-425 ALAVVPQPVLGVI
+425 ELAAVPQPVLRVI

-453 GIIVLVFLPLFFLG
+453 AIIVLVFLPLFFLG

-487 SFMTS
+487 SFATS

-501 YLLPGLA
+501 YLLPKLA

-522 KAGNRKLLDWGFRH
+522 KAGNRRLLDWGFRH
-536 VRPILG
+536 SRLILG
-542 AGIAVSLLAIVG
+542 AGIAISIAAIAG
-554 AATLPRAFLPA
+554 AVTLPRAFLPP

-573 NLLLEPGVSLEQSSR
+573 NLLLEPGVSLEQSSK

-598 TVPEVASVSRRTG
+598 TIPEVASVSRRTG

-630 LKSAEADRDAVAAAM
+630 LKSSEADRDAVAAAM

-688 ARALAER
+688 ARALAEK
-695 LRSRIAGTPGI
+695 LRGRIAATPGI

-719 LDLRVDYA
+719 LDLNVDYA
-727 RAASYGVTPAQVAG
+727 RAASYGVTPAQIAD
-741 ALETLSSGQTVS
+741 ALETLSNGETVS
-753 QIVDGLRR
+753 QIVDGLKR
-761 YDVVLRLPEDSR
+761 YDVVLRLPEGER
-773 TTAQLSRLLI
+773 TTARLSNLLI

-792 SNLADIRE
+792 ANMAEIRE

-827 LGNIVSAVEAE
+827 LGNVVEAIEAE

-855 YEAQRESTLTIGGL
+855 YEAQRESTITIGGL
-869 SLVSFGLIFAL
+869 SLISFGLIFAL

-930 AARNG
+930 ASRNG

-949 GESLGEGKGWGDA
+949 GEQWGDA

-989 LIDGDAPGKEILHP
+989 LIDAQAPGKEILHP

-1032 KPLELLIAE
+1032 KPLERLVAD
-1041 AHTGDGTHF
+1041 ARTGDGAHF

>member
-1 MFDRIVAFSLR
+1 MFDWIVAFSLR
-12 SRVLILIAVAA
+12 SRVLVLAAA
-23 LILLGI
+23 LALIVMGI
-29 RSVGQLP
+29 GAANRLP

-90 LSVVYIEFGWSEEVY
+90 LSIVYVEFGWSEEVF
-105 RARQQVNERL
+105 RARQQVSERL
-115 ALVREQIPPG
+115 TLVREQIPPS
-125 IAPQMGPVTSIM
+125 IVPQMGPVSSIM
-137 GEIMLVAIPYGAAS
+137 GEIMLIAIPYGRVSA
-151 PMQAREV
+151 MEAREV

-191 LGAMAAAGV
+191 LAAMTAVGV
-200 RLEQVEAALRAFGT
+200 KLDDVERALRGFGV

-223 YDQEYLIRNVA
+223 FEQEYLIRNVA
-234 RTTRIEDLQT
+234 RTTRIESLRQ
-244 LVVGDGQDAAT
+244 LVVANNEA
-255 ETRGPVR
+255 GPVR
-262 LSQVASVDFAAG
+262 LSQIAAVDFAAA
-274 FRRGDA
+274 FRRGEA
-280 GYNGRPAVVVSVQKQ
+280 GYGGAPAVVVAVQKQ
-295 PDASTVAVTAQVEAA
+295 PTASTIEVTEQVESA
-310 LAEINGGLPAGIQ
+310 LKEITAGLPSGMRADRI
-323 ATRVQFRQA
+323 QFRQA
-332 NFIDASIDTL
+332 NFIETSIETL
-342 TTVLIEAAIVVAAV
+342 TTVLIEAAIVVAVV

-363 VRTTA
+363 TRTTA
-368 ISLISIPVS
+368 ISLISLPVS

-386 MFGLSINTMTLGGIA
+386 MFGLSINTMTLGGLA

-425 ALAVVPQPVLGVI
+425 ALKAIPEPVLEVI

-443 EVRSGIVYAT
+443 EVRSGIIYAT
-453 GIIVLVFLPLFFLG
+453 AIIVLVFLPLFFLG

-478 VAYIVSILA
+478 IAYIVSILA
-487 SFMTS
+487 SFVTA

-501 YLLPGLA
+501 YLLPSIA
-508 ARRGEKESGLVRRL
+508 ARQGESETGLVRRL
-522 KAGNRKLLDWGFRH
+522 KSVNRRLLEWGFGQT
-536 VRPILG
+536 RPILG
-542 AGIAVSLLAIVG
+542 ASIAVSLLAVAG
-554 AATLPRAFLPA
+554 AIMLPRAFLPP

-573 NLLLEPGVSLEQSSR
+573 NLILEPGVSLAESSK
-588 LAATAEQLLL
+588 LASAAEKLLL
-598 TVPEVASVSRRTG
+598 QIPEVASVSRRTG

-622 FYSEMDVA
+622 FYSEIDVA
-630 LKSAEADRDAVAAAM
+630 LKSTEADRSAVADTI
-645 RAKLAILP
+645 RSNLAILP
-653 GSVSIGAPIGHRLDH
+653 GSVSVGAPIGHRLDH

-675 QIVVKIFAEDLAA
+675 QIVIKIFAEDLAA
-688 ARALAER
+688 TRALAEQ
-695 LRSRIAGTPGI
+695 LRSAIAATPGI

-719 LDLRVDYA
+719 LDVRVDFE
-727 RAASYGVTPAQVAG
+727 RAASYGVTPADVAD
-741 ALETLSSGQTVS
+741 ALETLSNGEVVS
-753 QIVDGLRR
+753 QIVEGLKR
-761 YDVVLRLPEDSR
+761 YDVVLRLPEGQR
-773 TTAQLSRLLI
+773 TTAELSNLLI

-792 SNLADIRE
+792 SNLAEIRE
-800 TQGPNQILREDGKR
+800 TEGPNQILRENSKR

-827 LGNIVSAVEAE
+827 LGTIIEAVETQVAK
-838 AAALRL
+838 LKL
-844 PPDGFVRVEGQ
+844 PADGFVRIEGQ
-855 YEAQRESTLTIGGL
+855 YEAQREATLTIGGL
-869 SLVSFGLIFAL
+869 SLISFGLIFAL

-885 RSAVLALIV
+885 RSAALALIV

-905 VIALWIAGLPLSVA
+905 VIALWLAQLPLSVA

-930 AARNG
+930 ASRNG

-949 GESLGEGKGWGDA
+949 GETWGDP

-989 LIDGDAPGKEILHP
+989 LIDAEAPGKEILHP

-1021 VTPVLFRRFGR
+1021 VTPILFRRFGR
-1032 KPLELLIAE
+1032 KPLERLIADVKVG
-1041 AHTGDGTHF
+1041 AGTHF

>member
-12 SRVLILIAVAA
+12 SRILILITAAA

-90 LSVVYIEFGWSEEVY
+90 LSVVYIEFGWDEEVY
-105 RARQQVNERL
+105 RARQQVSERL
-115 ALVREQIPPG
+115 ALVREQIPASV
-125 IAPQMGPVTSIM
+125 APQMGPVTSIM

-151 PMQAREV
+151 PMEAREV

-191 LGAMAAAGV
+191 LAAMAAAGV
-200 RLEQVEAALRAFGT
+200 RLEQVEEALRAFGT

-234 RTTRIEDLQT
+234 RTTRIEDLQS
-244 LVVGDGQDAAT
+244 LVVGDGT
-255 ETRGPVR
+255 GGPVR
-262 LSQVASVDFAAG
+262 LSQVATVDFAAA
-274 FRRGDA
+274 FRRGEA
-280 GYNGRPAVVVSVQKQ
+280 GYDGRPAVVVSVQKQ

-310 LAEINGGLPAGIQ
+310 LAEINAGLPSGIR
-323 ATRVQFRQA
+323 ATKVQFRQA
-332 NFIDASIDTL
+332 DFIETSIDTL
-342 TTVLIEAAIVVAAV
+342 TIVLIEAAIVVAAV

-368 ISLISIPVS
+368 ISLISLPVS
-377 MLITALVFQ
+377 MLVTALVFQ

-425 ALAVVPQPVLGVI
+425 ALASVPQPVLGVI

-453 GIIVLVFLPLFFLG
+453 AIIVLVFLPLFFLG

-501 YLLPGLA
+501 YLLPSLA
-508 ARRGEKESGLVRRL
+508 ARRGEKETGLVRRL
-522 KAGNRKLLDWGFRH
+522 KSGNRRLLDWGFRH
-536 VRPILG
+536 VRTILG
-542 AGIAVSLLAIVG
+542 ASIAVSLAAIVG
-554 AATLPRAFLPA
+554 AVTLPRAFLPA

-573 NLLLEPGVSLEQSSR
+573 NLLLEPGVSLEQSSK
-588 LAATAEQLLL
+588 LAASAEQLLL
-598 TVPEVASVSRRTG
+598 TIPEVASVSRRTG

-630 LKSAEADRDAVAAAM
+630 LKSSEADRDAVAAAM

-688 ARALAER
+688 ARALADR
-695 LRSRIAGTPGI
+695 LRGQIAGTPGI

-727 RAASYGVTPAQVAG
+727 RAASYGVTPAQIAG
-741 ALETLSSGQTVS
+741 ALETLSSGETVS

-761 YDVVLRLPEDSR
+761 YDVVVRLPESDR
-773 TTAQLSRLLI
+773 TTAQLSNLLI

-792 SNLADIRE
+792 SNMAEIRE

-827 LGNIVSAVEAE
+827 LGNIVQAVEAE

-949 GESLGEGKGWGDA
+949 GEAWGDA

-989 LIDGDAPGKEILHP
+989 LINADAPGKEILHP

-1021 VTPVLFRRFGR
+1021 VTPILFRRFGR
-1032 KPLELLIAE
+1032 GPLERLIAD
-1041 AHTGDGTHF
+1041 ARTGDGTHF

>member
-1 MFDRIVAFSLR
+1 MFDRIVAYSLAN
-12 SRVLILIAVAA
+12 RVLVLLAA
-23 LILLGI
+23 LTLVALGLGAAS
-29 RSVGQLP
+29 RLP

-67 RPIETAMSGVPGVER
+67 RPIEAAMSGIPGVER

-90 LSVVYIEFGWSEEVY
+90 LSIVYIEFGWSEEVY
-105 RARQQVNERL
+105 RARQQVSERL
-115 ALVREQIPPG
+115 ALVREQIPEG

-137 GEIMLVAIPYGAAS
+137 GEIMLVAIPYGAVSA
-151 PMQAREV
+151 MEAREV

-176 IPIGGEVRQYRVSPD
+176 IPIGGAVRQYRVSPN
-191 LGAMAAAGV
+191 LPAMNAAGV
-200 RLEQVEAALRAFGT
+200 RLADLEAALRAFGT

-223 YDQEYLIRNVA
+223 YKQEFLIRGVA
-234 RTTRIEDLQT
+234 RTTRIEDLRS
-244 LVVGDGQDAAT
+244 LVVANPSDS
-255 ETRGPVR
+255 PIR
-262 LSQVASVDFAAG
+262 LSQVAEVDFAPA
-274 FRRGDA
+274 FRRGEA
-280 GYNGRPAVVVSVQKQ
+280 GYDGRPAVMVAVQKQ
-295 PDASTVAVTAQVEAA
+295 PTASTVDLTAQVEAA
-310 LAEINGGLPAGIQ
+310 LREISAGLPRGMRAD
-323 ATRVQFRQA
+323 RVQFRQA
-332 NFIDASIDTL
+332 DFIETSISTL
-342 TTVLIEAAIVVAAV
+342 TTVLIEAAIVVAVV

-363 VRTTA
+363 TRTTA

-377 MLITALVFQ
+377 MLITALVFRT
-386 MFGLSINTMTLGGIA
+386 FGLSINTMTLGGIA

-425 ALAVVPQPVLGVI
+425 AVAALPQPVLALI
-438 AHATG
+438 SQATG

-453 GIIVLVFLPLFFLG
+453 AIIVLVFLPLFFLG

-478 VAYIVSILA
+478 IAYIVSILA
-487 SFMTS
+487 SFLTA

-501 YLLPGLA
+501 YLLPGIA
-508 ARRGEKESGLVRRL
+508 ARRAEKESGLVRIL
-522 KAGNRKLLDWGFRH
+522 KSGNRYLLDWGFRRT
-536 VRPILG
+536 RPILVG
-542 AGIAVSLLAIVG
+542 SVAVSLAAILG
-554 AATLPRAFLPA
+554 AVTLPRAFLPS
-565 FNEGSFVV
+565 FNEGSLVV
-573 NLLLEPGVSLEQSSR
+573 NLLLEPGISLEESSK
-588 LAATAEQLLL
+588 LGSVAEKLVLS
-598 TVPEVASVSRRTG
+598 VPEVASVSRRTG

-622 FYSEMDVA
+622 FYTEIDVA
-630 LKSAEADRDAVAAAM
+630 LKSPEADRDAVAAAM
-645 RAKLAILP
+645 RNKLAILP
-653 GSVSIGAPIGHRLDH
+653 GSVSVGAPIGHRLDH

-675 QIVVKIFAEDLAA
+675 QIVVKIFAEDLAGS
-688 ARALAER
+688 RALAEQ
-695 LRSRIAGTPGI
+695 LRAAIADVPGI

-712 KQVLVPQ
+712 KQALVPQ
-719 LDLRVDYA
+719 IDLRVDYA
-727 RAASYGVTPAQVAG
+727 RAASYGVTPAAIAD
-741 ALETLSSGQTVS
+741 ALETLSGGETVS
-753 QIVDGLRR
+753 QIVDGLKR
-761 YDVVLRLPEDSR
+761 YDVVLRLPEEGR
-773 TTAQLSRLLI
+773 TTAGLSGLLI

-792 SNLADIRE
+792 ANMVEVRE
-800 TQGPNQILREDGKR
+800 TEGPNQILREDGKR

-819 ANAAPGAN
+819 ANAAPGSD
-827 LGNIVSAVEAE
+827 LGQVVGAVEREVAE
-838 AAALRL
+838 LRL
-844 PPDGFVRVEGQ
+844 PQDGFVRVEGQ
-855 YEAQRESTLTIGGL
+855 YEAQRESTLTIAGL
-869 SLVSFGLIFAL
+869 SLISFGLIFAL
-880 LFSRY
+880 LYSRY
-885 RSAVLALIV
+885 RSVALALIV

-905 VIALWIAGLPLSVA
+905 VIALWLAGLPLSVA

-949 GESLGEGKGWGDA
+949 SERWGDA

-989 LIDGDAPGKEILHP
+989 LIDADAPGKEILHP

-1032 KPLELLIAE
+1032 APLERLVAS
-1041 AHTGDGTHF
+1041 AANGNTTHF

>member
-1 MFDRIVAFSLR
+1 MFDRFVSFSLR
-12 SRVLILIAVAA
+12 SRVLILIAAAA

-29 RSVGQLP
+29 RAVGQLP

-90 LSVVYIEFGWSEEVY
+90 LSVVYIEFGWDEEVY
-105 RARQQVNERL
+105 RARQQVSERL
-115 ALVREQIPPG
+115 ALVREQIPAG

-137 GEIMLVAIPYGAAS
+137 GEIMLVAIPYGSAS
-151 PMQAREV
+151 PMQAREI

-191 LGAMAAAGV
+191 LAAMALAGV

-223 YDQEYLIRNVA
+223 YDQEYLIRTVA
-234 RTTRIEDLQT
+234 RTTRIEDLQSLT
-244 LVVGDGQDAAT
+244 VGDGAS
-255 ETRGPVR
+255 GPVR
-262 LSQVASVDFAAG
+262 LSQIAAVDFAAA

-280 GYNGRPAVVVSVQKQ
+280 GYDGRPAVVVSVQKQ

-310 LAEINGGLPAGIQ
+310 LAEINARLPRGMR

-332 NFIDASIDTL
+332 DFIETSIGTL
-342 TTVLIEAAIVVAAV
+342 TVVLIEAAIVVAAV

-363 VRTTA
+363 TRTTA
-368 ISLISIPVS
+368 ISLISLPVS
-377 MLITALVFQ
+377 MLVTALVFQ

-453 GIIVLVFLPLFFLG
+453 AIIVLVFLPLFFLG

-478 VAYIVSILA
+478 VAYIVAILA
-487 SFMTS
+487 SFITS

-501 YLLPGLA
+501 YLLPKLA
-508 ARRGEKESGLVRRL
+508 ARRGEKETGLVRRL
-522 KAGNRKLLDWGFRH
+522 KAGNQRLLDWGFRN
-536 VRPILG
+536 VRTILG
-542 AGIAVSLLAIVG
+542 ASVIVSLAAILG
-554 AATLPRAFLPA
+554 AVTLPRAFLPA

-588 LAATAEQLLL
+588 LAASAEQLLL
-598 TVPEVASVSRRTG
+598 TIPEVASVSRRTG

-630 LKSAEADRDAVAAAM
+630 LKSPEADRDAVAAAM

-695 LRSRIAGTPGI
+695 LRSRIAGTAGL

-727 RAASYGVTPAQVAG
+727 RAASYGVTPAQIAE

-761 YDVVLRLPEDSR
+761 YDVVVRLPETSR
-773 TTAQLSRLLI
+773 TTAQLASLLI

-792 SNLADIRE
+792 SNMAEIRE

-819 ANAAPGAN
+819 ANAAPGAD
-827 LGNIVSAVEAE
+827 LGGIVQTVEAE

-855 YEAQRESTLTIGGL
+855 YEAQRQSTLTIGGL

-930 AARNG
+930 ASRNG

-949 GESLGEGKGWGDA
+949 GETWGDA

-989 LIDGDAPGKEILHP
+989 LINADAPGKEILHP

-1032 KPLELLIAE
+1032 AALERLIAD
-1041 AHTGDGTHF
+1041 ARTGDATHF

>member
-12 SRVLILIAVAA
+12 SRVLVLIAAVA
-23 LILLGI
+23 LVVLGL
-29 RSVGQLP
+29 RSASQLP

-42 LNRPVVTILTES
+42 LNRPVVTILVEA
-54 PGLAPPEVETLVT
+54 PGLAPPEVETLVA

-90 LSVVYIEFGWSEEVY
+90 LAVVYIEFGWAEEVY
-105 RARQQVNERL
+105 RARQQVSERL
-115 ALVREQIPPG
+115 ALVREQIPEG
-125 IAPQMGPVTSIM
+125 ISPQMGPVTSIM

-176 IPIGGEVRQYRVSPD
+176 IPIGGEVRQYRVSPN
-191 LGAMAAAGV
+191 LPAMTAAGV
-200 RLEQVEAALRAFGT
+200 ELAEIEGALRAFGT

-223 YDQEYLIRNVA
+223 FDQEYLIRNVA
-234 RTTRIEDLQT
+234 RTTRIEDLRT
-244 LVVGDGQDAAT
+244 LVVADGT
-255 ETRGPVR
+255 GGPVR
-262 LSQVASVDFAAG
+262 LSQVATVDFAAA

-280 GYNGRPAVVVSVQKQ
+280 GYDGRPAVVVAVQKQ
-295 PDASTVAVTAQVEAA
+295 PTASTIAVTQQVETA
-310 LAEINGGLPAGIQ
+310 LAEISAGLPAGMRAAQ
-323 ATRVQFRQA
+323 VQFRQA
-332 NFIDASIDTL
+332 NFIEASISTL
-342 TTVLIEAAIVVAAV
+342 TTVLIEAAIVVAVV

-363 VRTTA
+363 TRTTA
-368 ISLISIPVS
+368 ISLISLPVS

-425 ALAVVPQPVLGVI
+425 ALKAIPQPVLGVI

-443 EVRSGIVYAT
+443 EVRSGIIYAT
-453 GIIVLVFLPLFFLG
+453 AIIVLVFLPLFFLS

-478 VAYIVSILA
+478 VAYIVAILA
-487 SFMTS
+487 SFITS

-501 YLLPGLA
+501 YLLPNLA
-508 ARRGEKESGLVRRL
+508 ARRAEKESGLIRRL
-522 KAGNRKLLDWGFRH
+522 KGGNRRLLDWGFRH
-536 VRPILG
+536 VRVILG
-542 AGIAVSLLAIVG
+542 ASIAVSLAAVAG
-554 AATLPRAFLPA
+554 ATLLPRAFLPP

-573 NLLLEPGVSLEQSSR
+573 NLLLEPGVSLEQSSK

-598 TVPEVASVSRRTG
+598 TIPEIASVSRRTG

-630 LKSAEADRDAVAAAM
+630 LKSSEADRDAVANAM

-653 GSVSIGAPIGHRLDH
+653 GSVSVGAPIGHRLDH

-688 ARALAER
+688 ARALAEQ
-695 LRSRIAGTPGI
+695 LRAGIADVPGI

-727 RAASYGVTPAQVAG
+727 RAASYGVTPATIAD
-741 ALETLSSGQTVS
+741 ALETLSNGETVS
-753 QIVDGLRR
+753 QIVDGLKR
-761 YDVVLRLPEDSR
+761 YDVVLRLPESER
-773 TTAQLSRLLI
+773 TTAQLSNLLI

-792 SNLADIRE
+792 ANLTEIRE
-800 TQGPNQILREDGKR
+800 TEGPNQILREDGKR

-827 LGNIVSAVEAE
+827 LGNIVEAVEAE
-838 AAALRL
+838 AATLRL

-855 YEAQRESTLTIGGL
+855 YEAQRESTITIGGL
-869 SLVSFGLIFAL
+869 SLISFGLIFAL

-905 VIALWIAGLPLSVA
+905 VVALWIAELPLSVA

-930 AARNG
+930 ASRNG

-949 GESLGEGKGWGDA
+949 GETWSDA

-976 MTALAAGLALTPL
+976 MTALAAGLALVPL
-989 LIDGDAPGKEILHP
+989 LIDADAPGKEILHP

-1032 KPLELLIAE
+1032 KPLEQLIASVKPGN
-1041 AHTGDGTHF
+1041 ATHF

>member
-12 SRVLILIAVAA
+12 SRVLILIAAAA
-23 LILLGI
+23 LIVLGI
-29 RSVGQLP
+29 RSASQLP

-42 LNRPVVTILTES
+42 LNRPVVTILVEA
-54 PGLAPPEVETLVT
+54 PGLAPPEVETLVA

-90 LSVVYIEFGWSEEVY
+90 LAVVYIEFGWSEEVY
-105 RARQQVNERL
+105 RARQQVSERL
-115 ALVREQIPPG
+115 ALVREQLPEG

-191 LGAMAAAGV
+191 LPAMTAAGV
-200 RLEQVEAALRAFGT
+200 KLAEVEDALRAFGT

-223 YDQEYLIRNVA
+223 FDQEYLIRNVA
-234 RTTRIEDLQT
+234 RTTRIEDLRT
-244 LVVGDGQDAAT
+244 LVVADGAS
-255 ETRGPVR
+255 GPVR
-262 LSQVASVDFAAG
+262 LSQVASVDFAAA

-280 GYNGRPAVVVSVQKQ
+280 GYNGRPAVVVAVQKQ
-295 PDASTVAVTAQVEAA
+295 PTASTIAVTRQVETA
-310 LAEINGGLPAGIQ
+310 LAEISAGLPAGMRAAQ
-323 ATRVQFRQA
+323 VQFRQA
-332 NFIDASIDTL
+332 NFIEASIDTL
-342 TTVLIEAAIVVAAV
+342 TTVLIEAAIVVAVV

-363 VRTTA
+363 SRTTA

-386 MFGLSINTMTLGGIA
+386 IFDLSINTMTLGGIA

-425 ALAVVPQPVLGVI
+425 ALKAIPQPVLGVI

-443 EVRSGIVYAT
+443 EVRSGIIYAT
-453 GIIVLVFLPLFFLG
+453 AIIVLVFLPLFFLS

-478 VAYIVSILA
+478 VAYIVAILA
-487 SFMTS
+487 SFITS

-501 YLLPGLA
+501 YLLPNLA
-508 ARRGEKESGLVRRL
+508 ARRAEKESGLVRRL
-522 KAGNRKLLDWGFRH
+522 KDGNRRLLDWGFRN
-536 VRPILG
+536 VRSILR
-542 AGIAVSLLAIVG
+542 ASIAISLLAVVG
-554 AATLPRAFLPA
+554 ATLLPRAFLPP

-573 NLLLEPGVSLEQSSR
+573 NLLLEPGVSLEQSSK

-598 TVPEVASVSRRTG
+598 TIPEIASVSRRTG

-630 LKSAEADRDAVAAAM
+630 LKSTEADRDTVANAM

-653 GSVSIGAPIGHRLDH
+653 GSVSVGAPIGHRLDH

-675 QIVVKIFAEDLAA
+675 QIVVKIFAEDLTAG
-688 ARALAER
+688 RALAEQ
-695 LRSRIAGTPGI
+695 LREGIADVPGI

-727 RAASYGVTPAQVAG
+727 RAASYGVTPANIAD
-741 ALETLSSGQTVS
+741 ALETLSNGERVS
-753 QIVDGLRR
+753 QIVDGLKR
-761 YDVVLRLPEDSR
+761 YDVVLRLPESER
-773 TTAQLSRLLI
+773 TTAQLSNLLI

-792 SNLADIRE
+792 ANMTDIRE

-827 LGNIVSAVEAE
+827 LGDIVKAVETE
-838 AAALRL
+838 AATLRL
-844 PPDGFVRVEGQ
+844 PPVAFVRVEGQ
-855 YEAQRESTLTIGGL
+855 YEAQRESTITIGGL
-869 SLVSFGLIFAL
+869 SLISFGLIFAL

-905 VIALWIAGLPLSVA
+905 VIALWIADLPLSVA
-919 SMIGFVTLTGI
+919 SMVGFVTLTGI
-930 AARNG
+930 ASRNG

-949 GESLGEGKGWGDA
+949 GETWGDA

-976 MTALAAGLALTPL
+976 MTALAAGLALVPL
-989 LIDGDAPGKEILHP
+989 LIDAEAPGKEILHP

-1021 VTPVLFRRFGR
+1021 ITPVLFRRFGR
-1032 KPLELLIAE
+1032 KPLERLIASTE
-1041 AHTGDGTHF
+1041 PGSATHF

>member
-12 SRVLILIAVAA
+12 SRVLILIAAAA
-23 LILLGI
+23 LIVLGV
-29 RSVGQLP
+29 RSASQLP

-42 LNRPVVTILTES
+42 LNRPVVTVLVES
-54 PGLAPPEVETLVT
+54 PGLAPPEVEALVA

-90 LSVVYIEFGWSEEVY
+90 LAVVYIEFGWAEDVY

-115 ALVREQIPPG
+115 ALVRDQVPEG
-125 IAPQMGPVTSIM
+125 TVPQMGPVTSIM
-137 GEIMLVAIPYGAAS
+137 GEIMLIAIPTGTAS

-158 ADFQIRPRLL
+158 ADFRIRPRLL

-191 LGAMAAAGV
+191 LPAMTAAGV
-200 RLEQVEAALRAFGT
+200 ELAEVETALRAFGT

-223 YDQEYLIRNVA
+223 FDQEYLIRNVA
-234 RTTRIEDLQT
+234 RTTRIEDLRT
-244 LVVGDGQDAAT
+244 LVVADG
-255 ETRGPVR
+255 ESGPVR
-262 LSQVASVDFAAG
+262 LSQVASVDFAAA

-280 GYNGRPAVVVSVQKQ
+280 GYNGRPAVVVAVQKQ
-295 PDASTVAVTAQVEAA
+295 PTASTIAVTEEVETA
-310 LAEINGGLPAGIQ
+310 LAEISRGLPAGMRAAQ
-323 ATRVQFRQA
+323 VQFRQA
-332 NFIDASIDTL
+332 NFIEASIATL
-342 TTVLIEAAIVVAAV
+342 TTVLIEAAIVVAVV

-363 VRTTA
+363 IRTTA

-386 MFGLSINTMTLGGIA
+386 IFGLSINTMTLGGIA

-425 ALAVVPQPVLGVI
+425 ALRSVPRPVLGVI

-443 EVRSGIVYAT
+443 EVRSGIIYAT
-453 GIIVLVFLPLFFLG
+453 AIIVLVFLPLFFLS

-478 VAYIVSILA
+478 VAYIVAILA
-487 SFMTS
+487 SFVTS

-501 YLLPGLA
+501 YLLPNLA
-508 ARRGEKESGLVRRL
+508 ARRSEAESGLVRRL
-522 KAGNRKLLDWGFRH
+522 KHGNRRLLDWGFRN
-536 VRPILG
+536 VRSILR
-542 AGIAVSLLAIVG
+542 ASIAISLLAVVG
-554 AATLPRAFLPA
+554 ATLLPRAFLPP

-573 NLLLEPGVSLEQSSR
+573 NLLLEPGVSLEQSSK

-598 TVPEVASVSRRTG
+598 SVPGVASVSRRTG

-630 LKSAEADRDAVAAAM
+630 LKSSDDDRDVIANAM

-688 ARALAER
+688 ARALAEQ
-695 LRSRIAGTPGI
+695 LRAGIADVPGI

-727 RAASYGVTPAQVAG
+727 RAASFGVTPANVAD
-741 ALETLSSGQTVS
+741 ALETLSNGEKVS
-753 QIVDGLRR
+753 QIVDGVKR
-761 YDVVLRLPEDSR
+761 YDVVIRLPESER
-773 TTAQLSRLLI
+773 TTAQLANLLI

-792 SNLADIRE
+792 INMTDIRE

-819 ANAAPGAN
+819 ANAAPGAD
-827 LGNIVSAVEAE
+827 LGDIVKAVEAE
-838 AAALRL
+838 AATLRL

-855 YEAQRESTLTIGGL
+855 YEAQRESTITIGGL

-885 RSAVLALIV
+885 RSAALALIV

-905 VIALWIAGLPLSVA
+905 VIALWIADLPLSVA
-919 SMIGFVTLTGI
+919 SMVGFVTLTGI
-930 AARNG
+930 ASRNG

-949 GESLGEGKGWGDA
+949 GETWSDK

-976 MTALAAGLALTPL
+976 MTALAAGLALVPL
-989 LIDGDAPGKEILHP
+989 LIDADAPGKEILHP

-1021 VTPVLFRRFGR
+1021 VTPILFRRFGR
-1032 KPLELLIAE
+1032 APLERLVAS
-1041 AHTGDGTHF
+1041 ADPGSKQHF

>member
-1 MFDRIVAFSLR
+1 MFDLIVAFSLR
-12 SRVLILIAVAA
+12 SRVLVLAAA
-23 LILLGI
+23 LALIVMGI
-29 RSVGQLP
+29 GAANRLP

-90 LSVVYIEFGWSEEVY
+90 LSIVYVEFGWSEEVF
-105 RARQQVNERL
+105 RARQQVSERL
-115 ALVREQIPPG
+115 TLVREQIPPS
-125 IAPQMGPVTSIM
+125 IVPQMGPVSSIM
-137 GEIMLVAIPYGAAS
+137 GEIMLIAIPYGRVSA
-151 PMQAREV
+151 MEAREV

-191 LGAMAAAGV
+191 LAAMTAVGV
-200 RLEQVEAALRAFGT
+200 KLDDVERALRGFGV

-223 YDQEYLIRNVA
+223 FEQEYLIRNVA
-234 RTTRIEDLQT
+234 RTTRIESLRQ
-244 LVVGDGQDAAT
+244 LVVANNEA
-255 ETRGPVR
+255 GPVR
-262 LSQVASVDFAAG
+262 LSQIAAVDFAAA
-274 FRRGDA
+274 FRRGEA
-280 GYNGRPAVVVSVQKQ
+280 GYGGAPAVVVAVQKQ
-295 PDASTVAVTAQVEAA
+295 PTASTIEVTEQVESA
-310 LAEINGGLPAGIQ
+310 LKEITAGLPSGMRADRI
-323 ATRVQFRQA
+323 QFRQA
-332 NFIDASIDTL
+332 NFIETSIETL
-342 TTVLIEAAIVVAAV
+342 TTVLIEAAIVVAVV

-363 VRTTA
+363 TRTTA
-368 ISLISIPVS
+368 ISLISLPVS

-386 MFGLSINTMTLGGIA
+386 MFGLSINTMTLGGLA

-425 ALAVVPQPVLGVI
+425 ALKAIPEPVLEVI

-443 EVRSGIVYAT
+443 EVRSGIIYAT
-453 GIIVLVFLPLFFLG
+453 AIIVLVFLPLFFLG

-478 VAYIVSILA
+478 IAYIVSILA
-487 SFMTS
+487 SFVTA

-501 YLLPGLA
+501 YLLPSIA
-508 ARRGEKESGLVRRL
+508 ARQGESESGLVRRL
-522 KAGNRKLLDWGFRH
+522 KSVNRRLLEWGFGQT
-536 VRPILG
+536 RPILG
-542 AGIAVSLLAIVG
+542 ASIAVSLLAVAG
-554 AATLPRAFLPA
+554 AIMLPRAFLPP

-573 NLLLEPGVSLEQSSR
+573 NLILEPGVSLAESSK
-588 LAATAEQLLL
+588 LASAAEKLLL
-598 TVPEVASVSRRTG
+598 QIPEVASVSRRTG

-622 FYSEMDVA
+622 FYSEIDVA
-630 LKSAEADRDAVAAAM
+630 LKSTEADRSAVADTI
-645 RAKLAILP
+645 RSNLAILP
-653 GSVSIGAPIGHRLDH
+653 GSVSVGAPIGHRLDH

-675 QIVVKIFAEDLAA
+675 QIVIKIFAEDLAA
-688 ARALAER
+688 TRALAEQ
-695 LRSRIAGTPGI
+695 LRSAIAATPGI

-719 LDLRVDYA
+719 LDVRVDFE
-727 RAASYGVTPAQVAG
+727 RAASYGVTPADVAD
-741 ALETLSSGQTVS
+741 ALETLSNGEVVS
-753 QIVDGLRR
+753 QIVEGLKR
-761 YDVVLRLPEDSR
+761 YDVVLRLPEGQR
-773 TTAQLSRLLI
+773 TTAELSNLLI

-792 SNLADIRE
+792 SNLAEIRE
-800 TQGPNQILREDGKR
+800 TEGPNQILRENSKR

-827 LGNIVSAVEAE
+827 LGTIIEAVETQVAK
-838 AAALRL
+838 LKL
-844 PPDGFVRVEGQ
+844 PADGFVRIEGQ
-855 YEAQRESTLTIGGL
+855 YEAQREATLTIGGL
-869 SLVSFGLIFAL
+869 SLISFGLIFAL

-885 RSAVLALIV
+885 RSAALALIV

-905 VIALWIAGLPLSVA
+905 VIALWLAQLPLSVA

-930 AARNG
+930 ASRNG

-949 GESLGEGKGWGDA
+949 GETWGDP

-989 LIDGDAPGKEILHP
+989 LIDAEAPGKEILHP

-1021 VTPVLFRRFGR
+1021 VTPILFRRFGR
-1032 KPLELLIAE
+1032 KPLERLIADVKVG
-1041 AHTGDGTHF
+1041 AGTHF

>member
-12 SRVLILIAVAA
+12 SRVLILIAAAA
-23 LILLGI
+23 LIVLGI
-29 RSVGQLP
+29 RSASQLP

-42 LNRPVVTILTES
+42 LNRPVVTILVEA
-54 PGLAPPEVETLVT
+54 PGLAPPEVETLVA

-90 LSVVYIEFGWSEEVY
+90 LAVVYIEFGWSEEVY
-105 RARQQVNERL
+105 RARQQVSERL
-115 ALVREQIPPG
+115 ALVREQLPEG

-191 LGAMAAAGV
+191 LPAMTAAGV
-200 RLEQVEAALRAFGT
+200 KLAEVEDALRAFGT

-223 YDQEYLIRNVA
+223 FDQEYLIRNVA
-234 RTTRIEDLQT
+234 RTTRIEDLRT
-244 LVVGDGQDAAT
+244 LVVADGAS
-255 ETRGPVR
+255 GPVR
-262 LSQVASVDFAAG
+262 LSQVASVDFAAA

-280 GYNGRPAVVVSVQKQ
+280 GYNGRPAVVVAVQKQ
-295 PDASTVAVTAQVEAA
+295 PTASTIAVTRQVETA
-310 LAEINGGLPAGIQ
+310 LAEISAGLPAGMRAAQ
-323 ATRVQFRQA
+323 VQFRQA
-332 NFIDASIDTL
+332 NFIEASIDTL
-342 TTVLIEAAIVVAAV
+342 TTVLIEAAIVVAVV

-363 VRTTA
+363 SRTTA

-386 MFGLSINTMTLGGIA
+386 IFDLSINTMTLGGIA

-425 ALAVVPQPVLGVI
+425 ALKAIPQPVLGVI

-443 EVRSGIVYAT
+443 EVRSGIIYAT
-453 GIIVLVFLPLFFLG
+453 AIIVLVFLPLFFLS

-478 VAYIVSILA
+478 VAYIVAILA
-487 SFMTS
+487 SFITS

-501 YLLPGLA
+501 YLLPNLA
-508 ARRGEKESGLVRRL
+508 TRRAEKESGLVRRL
-522 KAGNRKLLDWGFRH
+522 KDGNRRLLDWGFRN
-536 VRPILG
+536 VRSILR
-542 AGIAVSLLAIVG
+542 ASIAISLLAVVG
-554 AATLPRAFLPA
+554 ATLLPRAFLPP

-573 NLLLEPGVSLEQSSR
+573 NLLLEPGVSLEQSSK

-598 TVPEVASVSRRTG
+598 TIPEIASVSRRTG

-630 LKSAEADRDAVAAAM
+630 LKSTEADRDTVANAM

-653 GSVSIGAPIGHRLDH
+653 GSVSVGAPIGHRLDH

-675 QIVVKIFAEDLAA
+675 QIVVKIFAEDLTAG
-688 ARALAER
+688 RALAEQ
-695 LRSRIAGTPGI
+695 LREGIADVPGI

-727 RAASYGVTPAQVAG
+727 RAASYGVTPANIAD
-741 ALETLSSGQTVS
+741 ALETLSNGERVS
-753 QIVDGLRR
+753 QIVDGLKR
-761 YDVVLRLPEDSR
+761 YDVVLRLPESER
-773 TTAQLSRLLI
+773 TTAQLSNLLI

-792 SNLADIRE
+792 ANMTDIRE

-827 LGNIVSAVEAE
+827 LGDIVKAVETE
-838 AAALRL
+838 AATLRL
-844 PPDGFVRVEGQ
+844 PPVAFVRVEGQ
-855 YEAQRESTLTIGGL
+855 YEAQRESTITIGGL
-869 SLVSFGLIFAL
+869 SLISFGLIFAL

-905 VIALWIAGLPLSVA
+905 VIALWIADLPLSVA
-919 SMIGFVTLTGI
+919 SMVGFVTLTGI
-930 AARNG
+930 ASRNG

-949 GESLGEGKGWGDA
+949 GETWGDA

-976 MTALAAGLALTPL
+976 MTALAAGLALVPL
-989 LIDGDAPGKEILHP
+989 LIDAEAPGKEILHP

-1021 VTPVLFRRFGR
+1021 ITPVLFRRFGR
-1032 KPLELLIAE
+1032 KPLERLIASTE
-1041 AHTGDGTHF
+1041 PGSATHF

>member
-1 MFDRIVAFSLR
+1 MFDRIVAFSLQ
-12 SRVLILIAVAA
+12 SRVLVLLAA
-23 LILLGI
+23 LALIVLG
-29 RSVGQLP
+29 VGAASRLP

-90 LSVVYIEFGWSEEVY
+90 LSIVYVEFGWSEEVF
-105 RARQQVNERL
+105 RARQQVSERL
-115 ALVREQIPPG
+115 TLVREQIPPA
-125 IAPQMGPVTSIM
+125 IVPQMGPVSSIM
-137 GEIMLVAIPYGAAS
+137 GEILLIAIPYGRVSA
-151 PMQAREV
+151 MEAREV

-191 LGAMAAAGV
+191 LAAMTAVGV
-200 RLEQVEAALRAFGT
+200 KLADVETALRNFGV

-223 YDQEYLIRNVA
+223 FEQEYLIRNVA
-234 RTTRIEDLQT
+234 RTTRIEHLRQ
-244 LVVGDGQDAAT
+244 LVVTDSAA
-255 ETRGPVR
+255 GPVR
-262 LSQVASVDFAAG
+262 LSQIAAVDFAAA
-274 FRRGDA
+274 FRRGEA
-280 GYNGRPAVVVSVQKQ
+280 GYGGAPAVVVAVQKQ
-295 PDASTVAVTAQVEAA
+295 PTASTIDVTRQVESA
-310 LAEINGGLPAGIQ
+310 LKEITAGLPAGMR
-323 ATRVQFRQA
+323 ADRVQFRQA
-332 NFIDASIDTL
+332 DFIETSLGTL
-342 TTVLIEAAIVVAAV
+342 RTVLIEAAIVVAVV

-363 VRTTA
+363 TRTTA
-368 ISLISIPVS
+368 ISLISLPVS

-386 MFGLSINTMTLGGIA
+386 LFDLSINTMTLGGIA

-425 ALAVVPQPVLGVI
+425 ALKAIPEPVLGVI

-443 EVRSGIVYAT
+443 EVRSGIIYAT
-453 GIIVLVFLPLFFLG
+453 AIIVLVFLPLFFLG

-478 VAYIVSILA
+478 IAYIVSILA
-487 SFMTS
+487 SFVTS

-501 YLLPGLA
+501 YLLPSIA
-508 ARRGEKESGLVRRL
+508 AKRSETESGLIRRL
-522 KAGNRKLLDWGFRH
+522 KSTNRWLLDWGFRH
-536 VRPILG
+536 TKPILG
-542 AGIAVSLLAIVG
+542 VSIVISLLAVVG
-554 AATLPRAFLPA
+554 AVTLPRAFLPP

-573 NLLLEPGVSLEQSSR
+573 NLILEPGVSLAESSK
-588 LAATAEQLLL
+588 LASTAEKLLL
-598 TVPEVASVSRRTG
+598 QIPEVASVSRRTG

-622 FYSEMDVA
+622 FYSEIDVA
-630 LKSAEADRDAVAAAM
+630 LKSSDADRAAVADAI
-645 RAKLAILP
+645 RNNLAILP
-653 GSVSIGAPIGHRLDH
+653 GSVSVGAPIGHRLDH

-675 QIVVKIFAEDLAA
+675 QIVIKVFAEDLAA
-688 ARALAER
+688 SRALAEQ
-695 LRSRIAGTPGI
+695 LRAAISGTPGI

-719 LDLRVDYA
+719 LDLRVDYE
-727 RAASYGVTPAQVAG
+727 RAASYGVTPANVAD
-741 ALETLSSGQTVS
+741 ALATLSNGEVVS
-753 QIVDGLRR
+753 QIVEGLKR
-761 YDVVLRLPEDSR
+761 YDVVLRLPEGKR
-773 TTAQLSRLLI
+773 TTAELSNLLI

-792 SNLADIRE
+792 SNLAEIRE
-800 TQGPNQILREDGKR
+800 TEGPNQILRENSKR

-827 LGNIVSAVEAE
+827 LGNIIKAVETEVAK
-838 AAALRL
+838 LKL
-844 PPDGFVRVEGQ
+844 PPDGFVRIEGQ
-855 YEAQRESTLTIGGL
+855 YEAQREATLTIGGL
-869 SLVSFGLIFAL
+869 SLISFGLIFAL

-885 RSAVLALIV
+885 RSATLALIV

-930 AARNG
+930 ASRNG

-949 GESLGEGKGWGDA
+949 GEIWGDA
-962 MIVRGTLERLTPVL
+962 MIMRGTLERLTPVL

-989 LIDGDAPGKEILHP
+989 LIDAEAPGKEILHP

-1010 GLLSATLLDAL
+1010 GLLSATLLDTL
-1021 VTPVLFRRFGR
+1021 VTPILFRRFGR
-1032 KPLELLIAE
+1032 KPLERLIADAKGGE
-1041 AHTGDGTHF
+1041 GTHF

>member
-12 SRVLILIAVAA
+12 SRVLILIAAAA
-23 LILLGI
+23 LIVLGI
-29 RSVGQLP
+29 RSASQLP

-42 LNRPVVTILTES
+42 LNRPVVTILVEA
-54 PGLAPPEVETLVT
+54 PGLAPPEVETLVA

-90 LSVVYIEFGWSEEVY
+90 LAVVYIEFGWSEEVY
-105 RARQQVNERL
+105 RARQQVSERL
-115 ALVREQIPPG
+115 ALVREQLPEG

-191 LGAMAAAGV
+191 LPAMTAAGV
-200 RLEQVEAALRAFGT
+200 ELAEVEDALRAFGT

-223 YDQEYLIRNVA
+223 FDQEYLIRNVA
-234 RTTRIEDLQT
+234 RTTRIEDLRT
-244 LVVGDGQDAAT
+244 LVVADGAS
-255 ETRGPVR
+255 GPVR
-262 LSQVASVDFAAG
+262 LSQVASVDFAAA

-280 GYNGRPAVVVSVQKQ
+280 GYNGRPAVVVAVQKQ
-295 PDASTVAVTAQVEAA
+295 PTASTIAVTRQVETA
-310 LAEINGGLPAGIQ
+310 LAEISAGLPAGMRAAQ
-323 ATRVQFRQA
+323 VQFRQA
-332 NFIDASIDTL
+332 NFIEASIDTL
-342 TTVLIEAAIVVAAV
+342 TTVLIEAAIVVAVV

-363 VRTTA
+363 SRTTA

-386 MFGLSINTMTLGGIA
+386 IFDLSINTMTLGGIA

-425 ALAVVPQPVLGVI
+425 ALKAIPQPVLGVI

-443 EVRSGIVYAT
+443 EVRSGIIYAT
-453 GIIVLVFLPLFFLG
+453 AIIVLVFLPLFFLS

-478 VAYIVSILA
+478 VAYIVAILA
-487 SFMTS
+487 SFITS

-501 YLLPGLA
+501 YLLPNLA
-508 ARRGEKESGLVRRL
+508 ARRAEKESGLVRRL
-522 KAGNRKLLDWGFRH
+522 KDGNRRLLDWGFRN
-536 VRPILG
+536 VRSILR
-542 AGIAVSLLAIVG
+542 ASIAISLLAVVG
-554 AATLPRAFLPA
+554 ATLLPRAFLPP

-573 NLLLEPGVSLEQSSR
+573 NLLLEPGVSLEQSSK

-598 TVPEVASVSRRTG
+598 TIPEIASVSRRTG

-630 LKSAEADRDAVAAAM
+630 LKSTEADRDTVANAM

-653 GSVSIGAPIGHRLDH
+653 GSVSVGAPIGHRLDH

-675 QIVVKIFAEDLAA
+675 QIVVKIFAEDLTAG
-688 ARALAER
+688 RALAEQ
-695 LRSRIAGTPGI
+695 LREGIADVPGL

-727 RAASYGVTPAQVAG
+727 RAASYGVTPANIAD
-741 ALETLSSGQTVS
+741 ALETLSNGERVS
-753 QIVDGLRR
+753 QIVDGLKR
-761 YDVVLRLPEDSR
+761 YDVVLRLPESER
-773 TTAQLSRLLI
+773 TTAQLSNLLI

-792 SNLADIRE
+792 ANMTDIRE

-827 LGNIVSAVEAE
+827 LGDIVKAVETE
-838 AAALRL
+838 AATLRL
-844 PPDGFVRVEGQ
+844 PPVAFVRVEGQ
-855 YEAQRESTLTIGGL
+855 YEAQRESTITIGGL
-869 SLVSFGLIFAL
+869 SLISFGLIFAL

-905 VIALWIAGLPLSVA
+905 VIALWIADLPLSVA
-919 SMIGFVTLTGI
+919 SMVGFVTLTGI
-930 AARNG
+930 ASRNG

-949 GESLGEGKGWGDA
+949 GETWGDA

-976 MTALAAGLALTPL
+976 MTALAAGLALVPL
-989 LIDGDAPGKEILHP
+989 LIDAEAPGKEILHP

-1021 VTPVLFRRFGR
+1021 ITPVLFRRFGR
-1032 KPLELLIAE
+1032 KPLERLIASTE
-1041 AHTGDGTHF
+1041 PGSATHF

>member
-1 MFDRIVAFSLR
+1 MFDRIVAFSLQ
-12 SRVLILIAVAA
+12 SRVLVLLAA
-23 LILLGI
+23 LALIVLG
-29 RSVGQLP
+29 VGAASRLP

-90 LSVVYIEFGWSEEVY
+90 LSIVYVEFGWSEEVF
-105 RARQQVNERL
+105 RARQQVSERL
-115 ALVREQIPPG
+115 TLVREQIPPA
-125 IAPQMGPVTSIM
+125 IVPQMGPVSSIM
-137 GEIMLVAIPYGAAS
+137 GEILLIAIPYGRVSA
-151 PMQAREV
+151 MEAREV

-191 LGAMAAAGV
+191 LAAMTAVGV
-200 RLEQVEAALRAFGT
+200 KLADVETALRNFGV

-223 YDQEYLIRNVA
+223 FEQEYLIRNVA
-234 RTTRIEDLQT
+234 RTTRIEHLRQ
-244 LVVGDGQDAAT
+244 LVVTDSAA
-255 ETRGPVR
+255 GPVR
-262 LSQVASVDFAAG
+262 LSQIAAVDFAAA
-274 FRRGDA
+274 FRRGEA
-280 GYNGRPAVVVSVQKQ
+280 GYGGAPAVVVAVQKQ
-295 PDASTVAVTAQVEAA
+295 PTASTIDVTRQVESA
-310 LAEINGGLPAGIQ
+310 LKEITAGLPAGMR
-323 ATRVQFRQA
+323 ADRVQFRQA
-332 NFIDASIDTL
+332 DFIETSLGTL
-342 TTVLIEAAIVVAAV
+342 RTVLIEAAIVVAVV

-363 VRTTA
+363 TRTTA
-368 ISLISIPVS
+368 ISLISLPVS

-386 MFGLSINTMTLGGIA
+386 LFDLSINTMTLGGIA

-425 ALAVVPQPVLGVI
+425 ALKAIPEPVLGVI

-443 EVRSGIVYAT
+443 EVRSGIIYAT
-453 GIIVLVFLPLFFLG
+453 AIIVLVFLPLFFLG

-478 VAYIVSILA
+478 IAYIVSILA
-487 SFMTS
+487 SFVTS

-501 YLLPGLA
+501 YLLPSIA
-508 ARRGEKESGLVRRL
+508 AKRSETESGLIRRL
-522 KAGNRKLLDWGFRH
+522 KSTNRWLLDWGFRH
-536 VRPILG
+536 TKPILG
-542 AGIAVSLLAIVG
+542 VSIVISLLAVVG
-554 AATLPRAFLPA
+554 AVTLPRAFLPP

-573 NLLLEPGVSLEQSSR
+573 NLILEPGVSLAESSK
-588 LAATAEQLLL
+588 LASTAEKLLL
-598 TVPEVASVSRRTG
+598 QIPEVASVSRRTG

-622 FYSEMDVA
+622 FYSEIDVA
-630 LKSAEADRDAVAAAM
+630 LKSSDADRAAVADAI
-645 RAKLAILP
+645 RNNLAILP
-653 GSVSIGAPIGHRLDH
+653 GSVSVGAPIGHRLDH

-675 QIVVKIFAEDLAA
+675 QIVIKVFAEDLAA
-688 ARALAER
+688 SRALAEQ
-695 LRSRIAGTPGI
+695 LRAAISGTPGI

-719 LDLRVDYA
+719 LDLRVDYE
-727 RAASYGVTPAQVAG
+727 RAASYGVTPANVAD
-741 ALETLSSGQTVS
+741 ALATLSNGEVVS
-753 QIVDGLRR
+753 QIVEGLKR
-761 YDVVLRLPEDSR
+761 YDVVLRLPEGKR
-773 TTAQLSRLLI
+773 TTAELSNLLI

-792 SNLADIRE
+792 SNLAEIRE
-800 TQGPNQILREDGKR
+800 TEGPNQILRENSKR

-827 LGNIVSAVEAE
+827 LGNIIKAVETEVAK
-838 AAALRL
+838 LKL
-844 PPDGFVRVEGQ
+844 PPDGFVRIEGQ
-855 YEAQRESTLTIGGL
+855 YEAQREATLTIGGL
-869 SLVSFGLIFAL
+869 SLISFGLIFAL

-885 RSAVLALIV
+885 RSATLALIV

-930 AARNG
+930 ASRNG

-949 GESLGEGKGWGDA
+949 GEIWGDA
-962 MIVRGTLERLTPVL
+962 MIMRGTLERLTPVL

-989 LIDGDAPGKEILHP
+989 LIDAEAPGKEILHP

-1021 VTPVLFRRFGR
+1021 VTPILFRRFGR
-1032 KPLELLIAE
+1032 KPLERLIADAKGGE
-1041 AHTGDGTHF
+1041 GTHF

>member
-1 MFDRIVAFSLR
+1 MFDRIVAFALT
-12 SRVLILIAVAA
+12 SRVLVLCAA
-23 LILLGI
+23 LALIVLGI
-29 RSVGQLP
+29 GAAGRLP

-90 LSVVYIEFGWSEEVY
+90 LSVVYVEFGWREEIF
-105 RARQQVNERL
+105 RARQQVGERL
-115 ALVREQIPPG
+115 TLVREQIPTG
-125 IAPQMGPVTSIM
+125 VVPQMGPVSSIM
-137 GEIMLVAIPYGAAS
+137 GEIMLIAIPYGRVSA
-151 PMQAREV
+151 MEAREV

-191 LGAMAAAGV
+191 LAAMTAAGV
-200 RLEQVEAALRAFGT
+200 RLGDVEAALRGFGV

-223 YDQEYLIRNVA
+223 YEQEYLIRNVA
-234 RTTRIEDLQT
+234 RTTRIEDLRK
-244 LVVGDGQDAAT
+244 LVIVNKDG
-255 ETRGPVR
+255 GPVQ
-262 LSQVASVDFAAG
+262 LAQVAAVDFAAA
-274 FRRGDA
+274 FRRGEA
-280 GYNGRPAVVVSVQKQ
+280 GYGGAPAVVVAVQKQ
-295 PDASTVAVTAQVEAA
+295 PTASTIDVTAQVETA
-310 LAEINGGLPAGIQ
+310 LKEITAGLPQGMRADI
-323 ATRVQFRQA
+323 VQFRQA
-332 NFIDASIDTL
+332 TFIETSLGTL
-342 TTVLIEAAIVVAAV
+342 RTVLIEAAIVVAVV

-363 VRTTA
+363 TRTTA
-368 ISLISIPVS
+368 ISLVSLPVS
-377 MLITALVFQ
+377 MLVTALVFQ
-386 MFGLSINTMTLGGIA
+386 ALGLSINTMTLGGVA

-415 ENVYRRLREN
+415 ENVFRRLREN
-425 ALAVVPQPVLGVI
+425 ALKAVPEPVLGVI

-453 GIIVLVFLPLFFLG
+453 AIIVLVFLPLFFLG

-487 SFMTS
+487 SFVTS

-501 YLLPGLA
+501 YLLPQIA
-508 ARRGEKESGLVRRL
+508 AKQSDRGSGLVRRL
-522 KAGNRKLLDWGFRH
+522 KAANRRMLDWGFRH
-536 VRPILG
+536 ANPVLG
-542 AGIAVSLLAIVG
+542 AGIALSLVAIVG
-554 AATLPRAFLPA
+554 AITLPRAFLPP

-573 NLLLEPGVSLEQSSR
+573 NLLLEPGVSLAESSK
-588 LAATAEQLLL
+588 LASTAEKLLL
-598 TVPEVASVSRRTG
+598 QIPEVASVSRRTG

-630 LKSAEADRDAVAAAM
+630 LKSTEAERGLVADAI

-653 GSVSIGAPIGHRLDH
+653 GSVSVGAPIGHRLDH

-675 QIVVKIFAEDLAA
+675 QIVAKIFAEDLVA
-688 ARALAER
+688 ARALAEQ
-695 LRSRIAGTPGI
+695 LRAAIAATPGI

-719 LDLRVDYA
+719 VDVRIDYE
-727 RAASYGVTPAQVAG
+727 RAAAFGVTPATIAD
-741 ALETLSSGQTVS
+741 ALETLSNGKVVS
-753 QIVDGLRR
+753 QIVDGLKR
-761 YDVVLRLPEDSR
+761 YDVVLRIPEGER
-773 TTAQLSRLLI
+773 TTAALSRLLI

-792 SNLADIRE
+792 SNLADVQE
-800 TQGPNQILREDGKR
+800 TEGPNQILRENGKR

-819 ANAAPGAN
+819 ANAGPGAN
-827 LGNIVSAVEAE
+827 LGTIVATVEAE
-838 AAALRL
+838 VAKLKL
-844 PPDGFVRVEGQ
+844 PSGGFVRVEGQ
-855 YEAQRESTLTIGGL
+855 YEAQRESTVVISGL

-885 RSAVLALIV
+885 RSATLALIV

-905 VIALWIAGLPLSVA
+905 VVALWVASLPLSVA

-949 GESLGEGKGWGDA
+949 GESWGDA

-989 LIDGDAPGKEILHP
+989 LIDAEAPGKEILHP

-1021 VTPVLFRRFGR
+1021 VTPLLFRRFGR
-1032 KPLELLIAE
+1032 EPLERLIA
-1041 AHTGDGTHF
+1041 AKGTGSGTHF

>member
-12 SRVLILIAVAA
+12 SRVLILIAAAA
-23 LILLGI
+23 LIVLGI
-29 RSVGQLP
+29 RSASQLP

-42 LNRPVVTILTES
+42 LNRPVVTILVEA
-54 PGLAPPEVETLVT
+54 PGLAPPEVETLVA

-90 LSVVYIEFGWSEEVY
+90 LAVVYIEFGWSEEVY
-105 RARQQVNERL
+105 RARQQVSERL
-115 ALVREQIPPG
+115 ALVREQLPEG

-137 GEIMLVAIPYGAAS
+137 GEIMLVAIPYGTAS

-191 LGAMAAAGV
+191 LPAMTAAGV
-200 RLEQVEAALRAFGT
+200 ELAQVEDALRAFGT

-223 YDQEYLIRNVA
+223 FDQEYLIRNVA

-244 LVVGDGQDAAT
+244 LVVADGAS
-255 ETRGPVR
+255 GPVR
-262 LSQVASVDFAAG
+262 LSQVASVDFAAA

-280 GYNGRPAVVVSVQKQ
+280 GYNGRPAVVVAVQKQ
-295 PDASTVAVTAQVEAA
+295 PTASTIAVTRQVETA
-310 LAEINGGLPAGIQ
+310 LAEISAGLPAGMRAAQ
-323 ATRVQFRQA
+323 VQFRQA
-332 NFIDASIDTL
+332 NFIEASIDTL
-342 TTVLIEAAIVVAAV
+342 TTVLIEAAIVVAVV

-363 VRTTA
+363 SRTTV

-386 MFGLSINTMTLGGIA
+386 IFDLSINTMTLGGIA

-425 ALAVVPQPVLGVI
+425 ALKAIPQPVLGVI

-443 EVRSGIVYAT
+443 EVRSGIIYAT
-453 GIIVLVFLPLFFLG
+453 AIIVLVFLPLFFLS

-478 VAYIVSILA
+478 VAYIVAILA
-487 SFMTS
+487 SFITS
-492 ITLTPVLCS
+492 ITLTPVLWS
-501 YLLPGLA
+501 YLLPNLA
-508 ARRGEKESGLVRRL
+508 ARRAEKESGLVRRL
-522 KAGNRKLLDWGFRH
+522 KDGNRRLLDWGFRN
-536 VRPILG
+536 VRSILR
-542 AGIAVSLLAIVG
+542 ASIAVSLLAVVG
-554 AATLPRAFLPA
+554 ATLLPRAFLPP

-573 NLLLEPGVSLEQSSR
+573 NLLLEPGVSLEQSSK

-598 TVPEVASVSRRTG
+598 TIPEIASVSRRTG

-630 LKSAEADRDAVAAAM
+630 LKSTEADRDTVANAM

-653 GSVSIGAPIGHRLDH
+653 GSVSVGAPIGHRLDH

-675 QIVVKIFAEDLAA
+675 QIVVKIFAEDLTAG
-688 ARALAER
+688 RALAEQ
-695 LRSRIAGTPGI
+695 LREGIADVPGI

-727 RAASYGVTPAQVAG
+727 RAASYGVTPANIAD
-741 ALETLSSGQTVS
+741 ALETLSNGERVS
-753 QIVDGLRR
+753 QIVDGLKR
-761 YDVVLRLPEDSR
+761 YDVVLRLPESER
-773 TTAQLSRLLI
+773 TTAQLSNLLI

-792 SNLADIRE
+792 ANMTDIRE

-827 LGNIVSAVEAE
+827 LGDIVKAVETE
-838 AAALRL
+838 AATLRL

-855 YEAQRESTLTIGGL
+855 YEAQRESTITIGGL
-869 SLVSFGLIFAL
+869 SLISFGLIFAL

-905 VIALWIAGLPLSVA
+905 VIALWIADLPLSVA
-919 SMIGFVTLTGI
+919 SMVGFVTLTGI
-930 AARNG
+930 ASRNG

-949 GESLGEGKGWGDA
+949 GETWGDA

-976 MTALAAGLALTPL
+976 MTALAAGLALVPL
-989 LIDGDAPGKEILHP
+989 LIDAEAPGKEILHP

-1021 VTPVLFRRFGR
+1021 ITPVLFRRFGR
-1032 KPLELLIAE
+1032 KPLERLIASTE
-1041 AHTGDGTHF
+1041 HGSATHF